1 MQKSKQILSI
11 MTSGVVVVT
20 GGYALMRHSE
30 SNQFRRSEKISSNE
44 AKSDQN
50 ERTQSVNET
59 SHLSINPQ
67 KTNEKAN
74 MKINSREL
82 KDASSTSINLS
93 QLNSIESSNDL
104 NATESVEDP
113 TTLSSLK
120 SSDKSL
126 KTSDDSL
133 AQSMKLE
140 KTLEKKRS
148 ERSIEPNLV
157 QSAVSAKGESLVQPE
172 LPEATVS
179 AKGESLVQPELP
191 EAIVTEKGKSLVQPE
206 LPEYTQPIS
215 DKGESVV
222 RPELLEYTQ
231 PISVK
236 GESLIRPELSEAI
249 VTEKGESLVQ
259 PELPEAIVTAKG
271 ESLVQPELPEAIVAE
286 KGESLVQPEL
296 LEAIVSAKSESLVQ
310 PDLPEYTQSIS
321 IKGESLVQPELPE
334 AAVSAKGESLVQ
346 PELPEATVSAKG
358 ESLVQPK
365 LPEYTQ
371 PISTKGESLVQPE
384 LPEATVTEK
393 GESLVQ
399 PELPIATVTAKGES
413 LVQPELQEAIV
424 TEKGESLVQPELLE
438 AIVTEKGES
447 LVQPENEELIV
458 YEKGESLVQ
467 SELPEAIVIE
477 KGESLVQPNLPEY
490 AQPISIKG
498 ESLVQ
503 PELPEFT
510 LIKTI
515 KTKTETIR
523 PPYVR
528 MPDMKLLEGDTRESF
543 PGVEGKVEKEVEEY
557 TSLDDKVYLTK
568 VLSEKRTDPIV
579 RVVRYGTMK
588 AGEQPGKVGVN
599 DAYEHFPNAD
609 FAEMNTDVK
618 LTAEEIRALSKE
630 EIYSR
635 AKGQYSNT
643 INEVGKPGF
652 YTVRIAPVAD
662 KVIDGLN
669 AGTYLDHNLLGEEM
683 LRLVN
688 EERVKIGRQPLK
700 WSNALYNFSKIRS
713 AELAGN
719 GHIRFFNEKNEAMPH
734 TRDATGKKWYTVFA
748 DTKYAND
755 TAGENTAGHAIS
767 RNVYSMFSEKFI
779 AEELFEQWKNSR
791 GHYENMISEDYK
803 YFGFSVQFSKFW
815 RFDKDKIDYFFK
827 GAQGVQLF
835 GGDSFKD

>member
-1 MQKSKQILSI
+1 MQKSKQLLSI

-50 ERTQSVNET
+50 ERSQSVNET
-59 SHLSINPQ
+59 SHLSINPRE
-67 KTNEKAN
+67 TNEKTN
-74 MKINSREL
+74 KKTKSHEL

-104 NATESVEDP
+104 NATESVEDQTTLQSL
-113 TTLSSLK
+113 TTLSNLK
-120 SSDKSL
+120 NDKSL

-133 AQSMKLE
+133 SQSTKSE
-140 KTLEKKRS
+140 KTLEKKKS
-148 ERSIEPNLV
+148 ERLIEPNLV

-172 LPEATVS
+172 LPEATVTE
-179 AKGESLVQPELP
+179 KGESLVQLELP
-191 EAIVTEKGKSLVQPE
+191 EAT
-206 LPEYTQPIS
+206 
-215 DKGESVV
+215 
-222 RPELLEYTQ
+222 
-231 PISVK
+231 
-236 GESLIRPELSEAI
+236 

-259 PELPEAIVTAKG
+259 PELSEAIVT
-271 ESLVQPELPEAIVAE
+271 E
-286 KGESLVQPEL
+286 
-296 LEAIVSAKSESLVQ
+296 
-310 PDLPEYTQSIS
+310 
-321 IKGESLVQPELPE
+321 
-334 AAVSAKGESLVQ
+334 
-346 PELPEATVSAKG
+346 
-358 ESLVQPK
+358 
-365 LPEYTQ
+365 
-371 PISTKGESLVQPE
+371 KGESLVQPE

-399 PELPIATVTAKGES
+399 PELPEATVSAKGES
-413 LVQPELQEAIV
+413 LVQPELSEAIVSAKGESLVQPELPRYTQSISAKGESLVQPELPEYTQPISAKGESLVQPELPEYTQPISTKGESLVQTENEELIVYEKGESLVQPELPEAIV
-424 TEKGESLVQPELLE
+424 TEKGESLVQPELPKY
-438 AIVTEKGES
+438 T
-447 LVQPENEELIV
+447 QPISI
-458 YEKGESLVQ
+458 KGESLVQ
-467 SELPEAIVIE
+467 SELPE
-477 KGESLVQPNLPEY
+477 
-490 AQPISIKG
+490 
-498 ESLVQ
+498 
-503 PELPEFT
+503 FT

-515 KTKTETIR
+515 KAKTETIR

-528 MPDMKLLEGDTRESF
+528 MPDMKLPEGETRESF

-557 TSLDDKVYLTK
+557 TSLDGKVYLTK

-609 FAEMNTDVK
+609 FAEMNTDVR
-618 LTAEEIRALSKE
+618 LSAEEIRALSKE

-662 KVIDGLN
+662 KTIDGLN
-669 AGTYLDHNLLGEEM
+669 SGTYLDHNLLSEEM

-688 EERVKIGRQPLK
+688 EERVRIGRQPLK
-700 WSNALYNFSKIRS
+700 WSNALYNFAKVRS
-713 AELAGN
+713 TELANN
-719 GHIRFFNEKNEAMPH
+719 GHIRFFNEKNESMPH
-734 TRDATGKKWYTVFA
+734 TRDATGKKWYTILA

-755 TAGENTAGHAIS
+755 TAGENTAGYAMS

-791 GHYENMISEDYK
+791 GHYENMISEEYK

-815 RFDKDKIDYFFK
+815 RSDKDKIDYFFK

>member
-11 MTSGVVVVT
+11 MTSSVVVVT
-20 GGYALMRHSE
+20 SGYALMKYNK

-44 AKSDQN
+44 AKSDQD
-50 ERTQSVNET
+50 ERSQSANET

-67 KTNEKAN
+67 ETNEKT
-74 MKINSREL
+74 KSHGL

-104 NATESVEDP
+104 NATELVEDP

-120 SSDKSL
+120 NDKSL

-133 AQSMKLE
+133 AQSAKLE
-140 KTLEKKRS
+140 KTLEKKKS
-148 ERSIEPNLV
+148 ERSIESNLV

-172 LPEATVS
+172 LLEAV
-179 AKGESLVQPELP
+179 
-191 EAIVTEKGKSLVQPE
+191 VTEKGKSLVQPE

-215 DKGESVV
+215 A
-222 RPELLEYTQ
+222 
-231 PISVK
+231 K
-236 GESLIRPELSEAI
+236 GESLVQPELPEAI

-259 PELPEAIVTAKG
+259 PELPEAIVTEKGESLVQPELPEAIVTEKG

-296 LEAIVSAKSESLVQ
+296 
-310 PDLPEYTQSIS
+310 PEYTQPI
-321 IKGESLVQPELPE
+321 
-334 AAVSAKGESLVQ
+334 SAKGESLVQ
-346 PELPEATVSAKG
+346 SENEELIV
-358 ESLVQPK
+358 
-365 LPEYTQ
+365 Y
-371 PISTKGESLVQPE
+371 
-384 LPEATVTEK
+384 EK

-399 PELPIATVTAKGES
+399 PGLP
-413 LVQPELQEAIV
+413 EAIV
-424 TEKGESLVQPELLE
+424 TEKGESLVQPEL
-438 AIVTEKGES
+438 
-447 LVQPENEELIV
+447 
-458 YEKGESLVQ
+458 
-467 SELPEAIVIE
+467 
-477 KGESLVQPNLPEY
+477 PEY
-490 AQPISIKG
+490 TQPISIKG

-503 PELPEFT
+503 PELSEFT

-515 KTKTETIR
+515 KAKTETIR

-528 MPDMKLLEGDTRESF
+528 MPDMKLPEGETRESF

-557 TSLDDKVYLTK
+557 TSLDGKVYLTK

-609 FAEMNTDVK
+609 FAEMNTDVR

-662 KVIDGLN
+662 KTIDGLN
-669 AGTYLDHNLLGEEM
+669 SGTYLDHNLLSEEM

-688 EERVKIGRQPLK
+688 EERVRIGRRPLK
-700 WSNALYNFSKIRS
+700 WSNALYNFAKVRS
-713 AELAGN
+713 TELANN
-719 GHIRFFNEKNEAMPH
+719 GHIRFFNEKNESMPH
-734 TRDATGKKWYTVFA
+734 TRDATGKKWYTILA

-755 TAGENTAGHAIS
+755 TAGENTAGYAMS

-791 GHYENMISEDYK
+791 GHYENMISEEYK

-815 RFDKDKIDYFFK
+815 RSDKDKIDYFFK

>member
-44 AKSDQN
+44 VRSDQD
-50 ERTQSVNET
+50 ERSQSANET

-67 KTNEKAN
+67 KTNEKTN
-74 MKINSREL
+74 KKISSREL

-93 QLNSIESSNDL
+93 QLDLIESSNDL
-104 NATESVEDP
+104 NATELVEDP

-120 SSDKSL
+120 NDKSL

-133 AQSMKLE
+133 AQSAKLE
-140 KTLEKKRS
+140 KTLEKKKS
-148 ERSIEPNLV
+148 ERSIEPKLNQSVASAKGESLV
-157 QSAVSAKGESLVQPE
+157 QPELPEAIVTEKGESLVQHELPEATVTEKGESLVQPELPEATVSAKGESLVQPE

-191 EAIVTEKGKSLVQPE
+191 EATF
-206 LPEYTQPIS
+206 
-215 DKGESVV
+215 
-222 RPELLEYTQ
+222 
-231 PISVK
+231 
-236 GESLIRPELSEAI
+236 
-249 VTEKGESLVQ
+249 
-259 PELPEAIVTAKG
+259 
-271 ESLVQPELPEAIVAE
+271 AE
-286 KGESLVQPEL
+286 
-296 LEAIVSAKSESLVQ
+296 
-310 PDLPEYTQSIS
+310 
-321 IKGESLVQPELPE
+321 
-334 AAVSAKGESLVQ
+334 KGESLVQ

-358 ESLVQPK
+358 ESLVQP
-365 LPEYTQ
+365 
-371 PISTKGESLVQPE
+371 E
-384 LPEATVTEK
+384 LPKAIVTEK

-399 PELPIATVTAKGES
+399 PELPEYTQPISAKGES
-413 LVQPELQEAIV
+413 LVQPELPEYTRPISTKGESLVQSENEELIVYEKGESLVQPGLPEAIV
-424 TEKGESLVQPELLE
+424 TEKGESLVQPEL
-438 AIVTEKGES
+438 
-447 LVQPENEELIV
+447 
-458 YEKGESLVQ
+458 
-467 SELPEAIVIE
+467 
-477 KGESLVQPNLPEY
+477 PEY
-490 AQPISIKG
+490 TQPISIKD

-515 KTKTETIR
+515 KAKTETIR

-528 MPDMKLLEGDTRESF
+528 MPDMKLPEGETRESF

-557 TSLDDKVYLTK
+557 TSLDGKVYLTK

-609 FAEMNTDVK
+609 FAEMNTDVR

-662 KVIDGLN
+662 KTIDGLN
-669 AGTYLDHNLLGEEM
+669 SGTYLDHNLLSEEM

-688 EERVKIGRQPLK
+688 EERVRIGRQPLK
-700 WSNALYNFSKIRS
+700 WSNALYNFAKVRS
-713 AELAGN
+713 TELANN
-719 GHIRFFNEKNEAMPH
+719 GHIRFFNEKNESMPH
-734 TRDATGKKWYTVFA
+734 TRDATGKKWYTILA

-755 TAGENTAGHAIS
+755 TAGENTAGYAMS

-791 GHYENMISEDYK
+791 GHYENMISEEYK

-815 RFDKDKIDYFFK
+815 RSDKDKIDYFFK

>member
-1 MQKSKQILSI
+1 MQKSKQLLSI

-30 SNQFRRSEKISSNE
+30 SNQFRRSEKIPSNE

-50 ERTQSVNET
+50 ERSQSVNET

-67 KTNEKAN
+67 KTNEKTN
-74 MKINSREL
+74 TKINSREL

-113 TTLSSLK
+113 TMFSSFK
-120 SSDKSL
+120 SRKSL
-126 KTSDDSL
+126 KTLDDSL
-133 AQSMKLE
+133 AQSTKFE
-140 KTLEKKRS
+140 KTLEKKKI
-148 ERSIEPNLV
+148 ERLIEPNLV
-157 QSAVSAKGESLVQPE
+157 QSAVSAKGESLVQPELPEAIVTEKGESLVQPE

-206 LPEYTQPIS
+206 LPE
-215 DKGESVV
+215 
-222 RPELLEYTQ
+222 
-231 PISVK
+231 
-236 GESLIRPELSEAI
+236 AI
-249 VTEKGESLVQ
+249 VTE
-259 PELPEAIVTAKG
+259 
-271 ESLVQPELPEAIVAE
+271 
-286 KGESLVQPEL
+286 
-296 LEAIVSAKSESLVQ
+296 
-310 PDLPEYTQSIS
+310 
-321 IKGESLVQPELPE
+321 
-334 AAVSAKGESLVQ
+334 KGESLVQ

-358 ESLVQPK
+358 ESLVQPE

-371 PISTKGESLVQPE
+371 PISAKGESLVRSELPEYTQPISAKGESLVQPE
-384 LPEATVTEK
+384 LPEYT
-393 GESLVQ
+393 Q
-399 PELPIATVTAKGES
+399 PIST
-413 LVQPELQEAIV
+413 
-424 TEKGESLVQPELLE
+424 
-438 AIVTEKGES
+438 KGES

-467 SELPEAIVIE
+467 PELPEAIVTE
-477 KGESLVQPNLPEY
+477 KGESLVQPELPEY
-490 AQPISIKG
+490 TQPISIKG

-503 PELPEFT
+503 SELPEFT

-557 TSLDDKVYLTK
+557 TSLDGKVYLTK

-588 AGEQPGKVGVN
+588 TGDQPGKVGVN

-609 FAEMNTDVK
+609 FAEMNTDVR

-662 KVIDGLN
+662 KTIDGLN
-669 AGTYLDHNLLGEEM
+669 SGTYLDHNLLSEEM

-688 EERVKIGRQPLK
+688 EERVRIGRRPLK
-700 WSNALYNFSKIRS
+700 WSNALYNFAKVRS
-713 AELAGN
+713 TELANN
-719 GHIRFFNEKNEAMPH
+719 GHIRFFNEKNESMPH
-734 TRDATGKKWYTVFA
+734 TRDATGKKWYTILA

-755 TAGENTAGHAIS
+755 TAGENTAGYAMS

-791 GHYENMISEDYK
+791 GHYENMISEEYK

-815 RFDKDKIDYFFK
+815 RSDKDKIDYFFK

>member
-11 MTSGVVVVT
+11 MTSGAVVVT

-44 AKSDQN
+44 VRSDQD
-50 ERTQSVNET
+50 ERSQSANET

-67 KTNEKAN
+67 KTNEKTN
-74 MKINSREL
+74 KKISSREL

-93 QLNSIESSNDL
+93 QLDLIESSNDL
-104 NATESVEDP
+104 NATELVEDP

-120 SSDKSL
+120 NDESL

-133 AQSMKLE
+133 AQSAKLE
-140 KTLEKKRS
+140 KTLEKKKS
-148 ERSIEPNLV
+148 ERSIEPKLN
-157 QSAVSAKGESLVQPE
+157 QSVA
-172 LPEATVS
+172 S

-206 LPEYTQPIS
+206 LPE
-215 DKGESVV
+215 
-222 RPELLEYTQ
+222 
-231 PISVK
+231 
-236 GESLIRPELSEAI
+236 AI

-259 PELPEAIVTAKG
+259 PELPEYTQPISAKGESLVQPELPKAAVAEKGESLVQPELPEATVTAKGESLVQPELPEATVTAKG
-271 ESLVQPELPEAIVAE
+271 ESLVQPELPEAIVSE
-286 KGESLVQPEL
+286 KG
-296 LEAIVSAKSESLVQ
+296 ESLVQ
-310 PDLPEYTQSIS
+310 PDLPEYTQPIS
-321 IKGESLVQPELPE
+321 IKGEILVQPELPE

-346 PELPEATVSAKG
+346 PELPEAIVTEKGESLVQPELPEYTQPISAKG
-358 ESLVQPK
+358 ESLVQSE

-371 PISTKGESLVQPE
+371 PISTKGESLVQ
-384 LPEATVTEK
+384 
-393 GESLVQ
+393 S
-399 PELPIATVTAKGES
+399 
-413 LVQPELQEAIV
+413 
-424 TEKGESLVQPELLE
+424 
-438 AIVTEKGES
+438 
-447 LVQPENEELIV
+447 ENEELIV

-467 SELPEAIVIE
+467 PELPEAIVIE
-477 KGESLVQPNLPEY
+477 KGESLVQPDLPEY
-490 AQPISIKG
+490 TQPISIKG

-503 PELPEFT
+503 SELPEFT

-528 MPDMKLLEGDTRESF
+528 MPDMKLPEGETRESF

-557 TSLDDKVYLTK
+557 TSLDGKVYLTK

-588 AGEQPGKVGVN
+588 AEEQPGKVGVN

-609 FAEMNTDVK
+609 FAEMNTDVR

-662 KVIDGLN
+662 KTIDGLN
-669 AGTYLDHNLLGEEM
+669 SGTYLDHNLLSEEM

-688 EERVKIGRQPLK
+688 EERVRIGRQPLK
-700 WSNALYNFSKIRS
+700 WSNALYSFAKVRS
-713 AELAGN
+713 TELANN
-719 GHIRFFNEKNEAMPH
+719 GHIRFFNEKNESMPH
-734 TRDATGKKWYTVFA
+734 TRDATGKKWYTILA

-755 TAGENTAGHAIS
+755 TAGENTAGYAMS

-791 GHYENMISEDYK
+791 GHYENMISEEYK

-815 RFDKDKIDYFFK
+815 RSDKDKIDYFFK

>member
-1 MQKSKQILSI
+1 MQKSKQLLSI

-30 SNQFRRSEKISSNE
+30 SNQFRRSEKIPSNE

-50 ERTQSVNET
+50 ERSQSVNET
-59 SHLSINPQ
+59 SHLLINPQ
-67 KTNEKAN
+67 ETNEK
-74 MKINSREL
+74 INKKTKSHEL

-104 NATESVEDP
+104 NATESVEDQTTLQSL
-113 TTLSSLK
+113 TTLSNLK
-120 SSDKSL
+120 NDKSL

-133 AQSMKLE
+133 SQSTKSE
-140 KTLEKKRS
+140 KTLEKKKS
-148 ERSIEPNLV
+148 ERLIEPNLV

-172 LPEATVS
+172 LPEAIVTEKGESLIQPELPESIVTE
-179 AKGESLVQPELP
+179 KGESLVQHELP
-191 EAIVTEKGKSLVQPE
+191 
-206 LPEYTQPIS
+206 
-215 DKGESVV
+215 
-222 RPELLEYTQ
+222 
-231 PISVK
+231 
-236 GESLIRPELSEAI
+236 EAI

-259 PELPEAIVTAKG
+259 PELPEAIVTEKG
-271 ESLVQPELPEAIVAE
+271 ESLIQPELPESIVTE
-286 KGESLVQPEL
+286 KGESL
-296 LEAIVSAKSESLVQ
+296 I
-310 PDLPEYTQSIS
+310 
-321 IKGESLVQPELPE
+321 QPELPE
-334 AAVSAKGESLVQ
+334 S
-346 PELPEATVSAKG
+346 
-358 ESLVQPK
+358 
-365 LPEYTQ
+365 
-371 PISTKGESLVQPE
+371 I
-384 LPEATVTEK
+384 VTEK

-399 PELPIATVTAKGES
+399 PELP
-413 LVQPELQEAIV
+413 EAIV
-424 TEKGESLVQPELLE
+424 TEKGESLVQPELPRYTQSISEKGESLVQPELPE
-438 AIVTEKGES
+438 AIVTEKGESLIQPEFPEATVSAKGESLVQPELPEYTQPISAKGESLVQPELPEYTQPISAKGES

-467 SELPEAIVIE
+467 PELPEAIVTE
-477 KGESLVQPNLPEY
+477 
-490 AQPISIKG
+490 KG

-503 PELPEFT
+503 PELPEYTQPISAKGESLVQPSLPEFT
-510 LIKTI
+510 LIRTV
-515 KTKTETIR
+515 KTKTEKIR

-528 MPDMKLLEGDTRESF
+528 MPDMKLPEGETRDSF
-543 PGVEGKVEKEVEEY
+543 AGVEGTIEKEVEEY
-557 TSLDDKVYLTK
+557 TSLDGKVYLTK
-568 VLSEKRTDPIV
+568 VLSEKRIDPIV
-579 RVVRYGTMK
+579 RVERYGTMK

-609 FAEMNTDVK
+609 FAEMNTGVK

-662 KVIDGLN
+662 KAIDGLN
-669 AGTYLDHNLLGEEM
+669 SGTYLDHNLLSEEM

-688 EERVKIGRQPLK
+688 EERVRIGRQPLK
-700 WSNALYNFSKIRS
+700 WSNALYNFAKVRS
-713 AELAGN
+713 TELANN
-719 GHIRFFNEKNEAMPH
+719 GHIRFFNEKNESMPH
-734 TRDATGKKWYTVFA
+734 TRDATGKKWYTILV

-755 TAGENTAGHAIS
+755 TAGENTAGYAMS

-791 GHYENMISEDYK
+791 GHYENMISEEYK

-815 RFDKDKIDYFFK
+815 RSDKDKIDYFFK

>member
-20 GGYALMRHSE
+20 SGYALMKYNK

-44 AKSDQN
+44 VRSDQD
-50 ERTQSVNET
+50 ERSQSANET

-67 KTNEKAN
+67 ETNEKTN
-74 MKINSREL
+74 KKTKSHEL

-93 QLNSIESSNDL
+93 QLNSIESLNDL
-104 NATESVEDP
+104 NATESVEDL
-113 TTLSSLK
+113 TSFSSLK
-120 SSDKSL
+120 NGKSL

-133 AQSMKLE
+133 AQSAKLE
-140 KTLEKKRS
+140 KTLEKKKS
-148 ERSIEPNLV
+148 ERSIESNLV
-157 QSAVSAKGESLVQPE
+157 QLEVSAKGESLVQPELLEAIVTEKGESLVQPE

-179 AKGESLVQPELP
+179 DKGESLIRPELP
-191 EAIVTEKGKSLVQPE
+191 EAIVTEKGESLVQPE
-206 LPEYTQPIS
+206 LP
-215 DKGESVV
+215 
-222 RPELLEYTQ
+222 EYTQ

-259 PELPEAIVTAKG
+259 L
-271 ESLVQPELPEAIVAE
+271 
-286 KGESLVQPEL
+286 
-296 LEAIVSAKSESLVQ
+296 
-310 PDLPEYTQSIS
+310 
-321 IKGESLVQPELPE
+321 
-334 AAVSAKGESLVQ
+334 
-346 PELPEATVSAKG
+346 ELPEATVSAKG
-358 ESLVQPK
+358 ESLVQPE

-371 PISTKGESLVQPE
+371 PISAKGESLVRSELPEYTQPISAKGESLVQPE
-384 LPEATVTEK
+384 LPEYTQPISAK

-399 PELPIATVTAKGES
+399 PELPEYTRPISTKGES
-413 LVQPELQEAIV
+413 LVQ
-424 TEKGESLVQPELLE
+424 S
-438 AIVTEKGES
+438 
-447 LVQPENEELIV
+447 ENEELIV

-467 SELPEAIVIE
+467 PELPEAIVTE
-477 KGESLVQPNLPEY
+477 KGESLVQPEIPKY
-490 AQPISIKG
+490 TQPISIKG
-498 ESLVQ
+498 ESLVRS
-503 PELPEFT
+503 ELPEFT

-515 KTKTETIR
+515 KAKTETIR

-528 MPDMKLLEGDTRESF
+528 MPDMKLPEGETRESF

-557 TSLDDKVYLTK
+557 TSLDGKVYLTK

-609 FAEMNTDVK
+609 FAEMNTDVR

-662 KVIDGLN
+662 KTIDGLN
-669 AGTYLDHNLLGEEM
+669 SGTYLDHNLLSEEM

-688 EERVKIGRQPLK
+688 EERVRIGRQPLK
-700 WSNALYNFSKIRS
+700 WSNALYSFAKVRS
-713 AELAGN
+713 TELANN
-719 GHIRFFNEKNEAMPH
+719 GHIRFFNDKNESMPH
-734 TRDATGKKWYTVFA
+734 TRDATGKKWYTILA

-755 TAGENTAGHAIS
+755 TAGENTAGYAMS

-791 GHYENMISEDYK
+791 GHYENMISEEYK

-815 RFDKDKIDYFFK
+815 RSDKDKIDYFFK

>member
-44 AKSDQN
+44 VRSDQD
-50 ERTQSVNET
+50 ERSQSANET

-67 KTNEKAN
+67 KTNEKTN
-74 MKINSREL
+74 KKISSREL

-93 QLNSIESSNDL
+93 QLDLIESSNDL
-104 NATESVEDP
+104 NATELVEDP

-120 SSDKSL
+120 NDKSL

-133 AQSMKLE
+133 AQFTKFE
-140 KTLEKKRS
+140 KTFEKKKS
-148 ERSIEPNLV
+148 ERSIEPKLN
-157 QSAVSAKGESLVQPE
+157 QSV
-172 LPEATVS
+172 VS

-206 LPEYTQPIS
+206 LPE
-215 DKGESVV
+215 
-222 RPELLEYTQ
+222 
-231 PISVK
+231 
-236 GESLIRPELSEAI
+236 
-249 VTEKGESLVQ
+249 
-259 PELPEAIVTAKG
+259 
-271 ESLVQPELPEAIVAE
+271 
-286 KGESLVQPEL
+286 
-296 LEAIVSAKSESLVQ
+296 
-310 PDLPEYTQSIS
+310 
-321 IKGESLVQPELPE
+321 
-334 AAVSAKGESLVQ
+334 
-346 PELPEATVSAKG
+346 
-358 ESLVQPK
+358 
-365 LPEYTQ
+365 
-371 PISTKGESLVQPE
+371 
-384 LPEATVTEK
+384 
-393 GESLVQ
+393 
-399 PELPIATVTAKGES
+399 
-413 LVQPELQEAIV
+413 AIV

-447 LVQPENEELIV
+447 LVQPELPEYTQPISAKGESLVQPELPEYTQPISAKGESLVQPELPKAAVAEKGESLVQPELPEATVTAKGESLVQPELPEATVTAKGESLVQPELPEAIVSEKGESLVQPDLPEYTQPISIKGEILVQPELPEAAVSAKGESLVQPELPEAIVTEKGESLVQPELPEYTQPISAKGESLVQSELPEYTQPISTKGESLVQSENEELIV

-467 SELPEAIVIE
+467 PELPEAIVIE
-477 KGESLVQPNLPEY
+477 KGESLVQPDLPEY
-490 AQPISIKG
+490 TQPISIKG

-503 PELPEFT
+503 SELPEFT

-528 MPDMKLLEGDTRESF
+528 MPDMKLPEGETRESF

-557 TSLDDKVYLTK
+557 TSLDGKVYLTK

-588 AGEQPGKVGVN
+588 AEEQPGKVGVN

-609 FAEMNTDVK
+609 FAEMNTDVR

-662 KVIDGLN
+662 KTIDGLN
-669 AGTYLDHNLLGEEM
+669 SGTYLDHNLLSEEM

-688 EERVKIGRQPLK
+688 EERVRIGRQPLK
-700 WSNALYNFSKIRS
+700 WSNALYSFAKVRS
-713 AELAGN
+713 TELANN
-719 GHIRFFNEKNEAMPH
+719 GHIRFFNEKNESMPH
-734 TRDATGKKWYTVFA
+734 TRDATGKKWYTILA

-755 TAGENTAGHAIS
+755 TAGENTAGYAMS

-791 GHYENMISEDYK
+791 GHYENMISEEYK

-815 RFDKDKIDYFFK
+815 RSDKDKIDYFFK

>member
-11 MTSGVVVVT
+11 MTSSVVVVT
-20 GGYALMRHSE
+20 SGYALMKYNK

-50 ERTQSVNET
+50 ERSQSVNET

-67 KTNEKAN
+67 KTNEKTN
-74 MKINSREL
+74 TKINSREI

-104 NATESVEDP
+104 NATESVEDL
-113 TTLSSLK
+113 TTFSSLK
-120 SSDKSL
+120 SRKSL
-126 KTSDDSL
+126 KTLDDSL
-133 AQSMKLE
+133 VQSTKFE
-140 KTLEKKRS
+140 KTLEKKKI
-148 ERSIEPNLV
+148 ERLIEPNLV
-157 QSAVSAKGESLVQPE
+157 QSAVAE
-172 LPEATVS
+172 
-179 AKGESLVQPELP
+179 KGESLVQPELP
-191 EAIVTEKGKSLVQPE
+191 EAIVTEKGESLIQPELLEATVSAKGESLVQPE

-215 DKGESVV
+215 AKGESLVQ
-222 RPELLEYTQ
+222 PELPEYTQ
-231 PISVK
+231 PISAK
-236 GESLIRPELSEAI
+236 GESLVQPELLEDMVTEKGESLVQPELPEYTQPISAKGESLVQPELPEYTQPISTKGESLVQSENEELI
-249 VTEKGESLVQ
+249 VYEKGESLVQ
-259 PELPEAIVTAKG
+259 PELPEAIVT
-271 ESLVQPELPEAIVAE
+271 E
-286 KGESLVQPEL
+286 KGESLVQPE
-296 LEAIVSAKSESLVQ
+296 I
-310 PDLPEYTQSIS
+310 PRYT
-321 IKGESLVQPELPE
+321 
-334 AAVSAKGESLVQ
+334 
-346 PELPEATVSAKG
+346 
-358 ESLVQPK
+358 
-365 LPEYTQ
+365 
-371 PISTKGESLVQPE
+371 
-384 LPEATVTEK
+384 
-393 GESLVQ
+393 
-399 PELPIATVTAKGES
+399 
-413 LVQPELQEAIV
+413 
-424 TEKGESLVQPELLE
+424 
-438 AIVTEKGES
+438 
-447 LVQPENEELIV
+447 
-458 YEKGESLVQ
+458 
-467 SELPEAIVIE
+467 
-477 KGESLVQPNLPEY
+477 
-490 AQPISIKG
+490 QPISIKG

-503 PELPEFT
+503 SELPEFT

-528 MPDMKLLEGDTRESF
+528 MPDMKLPEGETRESF

-557 TSLDDKVYLTK
+557 TSLDGKVYLTK

-588 AGEQPGKVGVN
+588 SGEQPGKVGVN

-609 FAEMNTDVK
+609 FAEMNTDVR
-618 LTAEEIRALSKE
+618 LSAEEIRALSKE

-662 KVIDGLN
+662 KTIDGLN
-669 AGTYLDHNLLGEEM
+669 SGTYLDHNLLSEEM

-688 EERVKIGRQPLK
+688 EERVRIGRRPLK
-700 WSNALYNFSKIRS
+700 WSNALYNFAKVRS
-713 AELAGN
+713 TELANN
-719 GHIRFFNEKNEAMPH
+719 GHIRFFNEKNESMPH
-734 TRDATGKKWYTVFA
+734 TRDATGKKWYTILA

-755 TAGENTAGHAIS
+755 TAGENTAGHAMS

-791 GHYENMISEDYK
+791 GHYENMISEEYK

-815 RFDKDKIDYFFK
+815 RSDKDKIDYFFK

>member
-11 MTSGVVVVT
+11 MTSSVVVVT

-50 ERTQSVNET
+50 ERSQSVNET

-67 KTNEKAN
+67 ETNEKTN
-74 MKINSREL
+74 KKTKSHEL

-113 TTLSSLK
+113 TMFSSLK
-120 SSDKSL
+120 SRKSL
-126 KTSDDSL
+126 KTLDDSL
-133 AQSMKLE
+133 AQSTKFE
-140 KTLEKKRS
+140 KTLEKKKI
-148 ERSIEPNLV
+148 ERLIEPNLV
-157 QSAVSAKGESLVQPE
+157 QSAVSAKGESLVQPELPEAIVTEKGESLVQPE

-206 LPEYTQPIS
+206 LPEYTQSIS
-215 DKGESVV
+215 D
-222 RPELLEYTQ
+222 
-231 PISVK
+231 K
-236 GESLIRPELSEAI
+236 GESLIRPELPEAI

-259 PELPEAIVTAKG
+259 PELPEAIVI
-271 ESLVQPELPEAIVAE
+271 E
-286 KGESLVQPEL
+286 
-296 LEAIVSAKSESLVQ
+296 
-310 PDLPEYTQSIS
+310 
-321 IKGESLVQPELPE
+321 
-334 AAVSAKGESLVQ
+334 KGESLVQ

-358 ESLVQPK
+358 ESLVQPE

-371 PISTKGESLVQPE
+371 PISVKGESLVQPELSEAAVSAKGESLVQPE
-384 LPEATVTEK
+384 LP
-393 GESLVQ
+393 
-399 PELPIATVTAKGES
+399 
-413 LVQPELQEAIV
+413 EAIV
-424 TEKGESLVQPELLE
+424 TEKGESLVQPELPEYTQPISAKGESLVRSE
-438 AIVTEKGES
+438 LPEYTQPISAKGESLVQPELPEYTQPISTKGES

-467 SELPEAIVIE
+467 PELPEAIVTE
-477 KGESLVQPNLPEY
+477 KGESLVQPELPEY
-490 AQPISIKG
+490 TQPISIKG

-503 PELPEFT
+503 SELPEFT

-528 MPDMKLLEGDTRESF
+528 MPDMKLPEGETRESF

-557 TSLDDKVYLTK
+557 TSLDGKVYLTK

-588 AGEQPGKVGVN
+588 TGDQPGKVGVN

-609 FAEMNTDVK
+609 FAEMNADVR

-662 KVIDGLN
+662 KTIDGLN
-669 AGTYLDHNLLGEEM
+669 IGTYLDHNLLSEEM

-688 EERVKIGRQPLK
+688 EERVRIGRQPLK
-700 WSNALYNFSKIRS
+700 WSNALYNFAKVRS
-713 AELAGN
+713 TELANN
-719 GHIRFFNEKNEAMPH
+719 GHIRFFNEKNESMPH
-734 TRDATGKKWYTVFA
+734 TRDATGKKWYTILA

-755 TAGENTAGHAIS
+755 TAGENTAGYAMS

-791 GHYENMISEDYK
+791 GHYENMISEEYK

-815 RFDKDKIDYFFK
+815 RSDKDKIDYFFK

>member
-11 MTSGVVVVT
+11 MTSSVVVVT
-20 GGYALMRHSE
+20 SGYALMKYNK

-50 ERTQSVNET
+50 ERSQSVNET

-67 KTNEKAN
+67 ETNEKTN
-74 MKINSREL
+74 KKTKSHEL

-104 NATESVEDP
+104 NATESVEDQTTLQSL
-113 TTLSSLK
+113 TTLSNLK
-120 SSDKSL
+120 NDKSL

-133 AQSMKLE
+133 SQSTKSE
-140 KTLEKKRS
+140 KTLEKKKS
-148 ERSIEPNLV
+148 ERLIEPNLV
-157 QSAVSAKGESLVQPE
+157 QSAVSAKGESLVQPELSEATVTEKGESLVQPE

-179 AKGESLVQPELP
+179 AKGESLVQPEL
-191 EAIVTEKGKSLVQPE
+191 
-206 LPEYTQPIS
+206 
-215 DKGESVV
+215 
-222 RPELLEYTQ
+222 
-231 PISVK
+231 
-236 GESLIRPELSEAI
+236 SEAI

-259 PELPEAIVTAKG
+259 PELLEATVSAKGESLVQPELPEAIVTEKG

-296 LEAIVSAKSESLVQ
+296 PEATVSAKGESLVQ
-310 PDLPEYTQSIS
+310 PESPEYTQHIS
-321 IKGESLVQPELPE
+321 AKGESLVQPELPE
-334 AAVSAKGESLVQ
+334 AIVTEKGESLVQPELPEATVAEKGESLVQ

-358 ESLVQPK
+358 ESLVQPELSEAIVSAK
-365 LPEYTQ
+365 GESLVQPELPRYTQSISAKGESLVQPELPEYTQPISAKGESLVQPELPEYTQ
-371 PISTKGESLVQPE
+371 PISTKGESLVQTENEE
-384 LPEATVTEK
+384 LIVYEK

-399 PELPIATVTAKGES
+399 PELP
-413 LVQPELQEAIV
+413 EAIV
-424 TEKGESLVQPELLE
+424 TEKGESLVQPEL
-438 AIVTEKGES
+438 
-447 LVQPENEELIV
+447 
-458 YEKGESLVQ
+458 
-467 SELPEAIVIE
+467 
-477 KGESLVQPNLPEY
+477 PEY
-490 AQPISIKG
+490 TQHISIKG

-503 PELPEFT
+503 SELPEFT

-528 MPDMKLLEGDTRESF
+528 MPDMKLPEGETRESF

-557 TSLDDKVYLTK
+557 MSLDGKVYLTK

-588 AGEQPGKVGVN
+588 SGEQPGKVGVN

-609 FAEMNTDVK
+609 FAEMNTDVR
-618 LTAEEIRALSKE
+618 LSAEEIRALSKE

-662 KVIDGLN
+662 KTIDGLN
-669 AGTYLDHNLLGEEM
+669 SGTYLDHDLLSEEM

-688 EERVKIGRQPLK
+688 EERVRIGRQPLK
-700 WSNALYNFSKIRS
+700 WSNALYNFAKVRS
-713 AELAGN
+713 TELANN
-719 GHIRFFNEKNEAMPH
+719 GHIRFFNEKNESMPH
-734 TRDATGKKWYTVFA
+734 TRDATGKKWYTILA

-755 TAGENTAGHAIS
+755 TAGENTAGYAMS

-791 GHYENMISEDYK
+791 GHYENMISEEYK

-815 RFDKDKIDYFFK
+815 RSDKDKIDYFFK

>member
-11 MTSGVVVVT
+11 MTSGAVVVT

-30 SNQFRRSEKISSNE
+30 SNQFRRSEKISFNE
-44 AKSDQN
+44 VRSDQD
-50 ERTQSVNET
+50 ERSQSANET

-67 KTNEKAN
+67 ETNEKTN
-74 MKINSREL
+74 KKTKSHEL

-113 TTLSSLK
+113 TSSSLK
-120 SSDKSL
+120 NDKSL

-133 AQSMKLE
+133 EQSAKSE
-140 KTLEKKRS
+140 KTIEKTKS

-157 QSAVSAKGESLVQPE
+157 QSAVSAKGESLIQPE
-172 LPEATVS
+172 LP
-179 AKGESLVQPELP
+179 
-191 EAIVTEKGKSLVQPE
+191 
-206 LPEYTQPIS
+206 
-215 DKGESVV
+215 
-222 RPELLEYTQ
+222 
-231 PISVK
+231 
-236 GESLIRPELSEAI
+236 EAI

-259 PELPEAIVTAKG
+259 PELPEAIVTEKG
-271 ESLVQPELPEAIVAE
+271 ESLVQPELPEAIVTE

-296 LEAIVSAKSESLVQ
+296 PEATVSA
-310 PDLPEYTQSIS
+310 
-321 IKGESLVQPELPE
+321 KGESLVQPELPE

-358 ESLVQPK
+358 ESLVQPELPEYTQPISAK
-365 LPEYTQ
+365 GESLVQPELPEYTQPISAKGESLVQPELPEYTQPISAKGESLVQPELPEYTQ
-371 PISTKGESLVQPE
+371 PISTKGESLVQ
-384 LPEATVTEK
+384 
-393 GESLVQ
+393 S
-399 PELPIATVTAKGES
+399 
-413 LVQPELQEAIV
+413 
-424 TEKGESLVQPELLE
+424 
-438 AIVTEKGES
+438 
-447 LVQPENEELIV
+447 ENEELIV

-467 SELPEAIVIE
+467 PELPEAIVTE
-477 KGESLVQPNLPEY
+477 KGESLVQPEPLEY
-490 AQPISIKG
+490 TQPISIKG

-503 PELPEFT
+503 SELPEFT

-528 MPDMKLLEGDTRESF
+528 MPDMKLPEGETRESF

-557 TSLDDKVYLTK
+557 TSLDGKVYLTK

-609 FAEMNTDVK
+609 FAEMNTDVR

-662 KVIDGLN
+662 KTIDGLN
-669 AGTYLDHNLLGEEM
+669 SGTYLDHNLLSEEM

-700 WSNALYNFSKIRS
+700 WSNALYDFAKVRS
-713 AELAGN
+713 AELASN

-748 DTKYAND
+748 DTKYTND
-755 TAGENTAGHAIS
+755 TAGENTAGYAMS

-779 AEELFEQWKNSR
+779 VEELFEQWKNSR
-791 GHYENMISEDYK
+791 GHYENMISEEYK

-815 RFDKDKIDYFFK
+815 RSDKDKIDYFFK

>member
-20 GGYALMRHSE
+20 GGYALMRHGE
-30 SNQFRRSEKISSNE
+30 SNQFRRSKKIPSNE

-50 ERTQSVNET
+50 ERSQSVNET

-67 KTNEKAN
+67 KTNEKTN
-74 MKINSREL
+74 TKINSREL

-113 TTLSSLK
+113 TMFSSLK
-120 SSDKSL
+120 SRKSL

-133 AQSMKLE
+133 AQSAKLE
-140 KTLEKKRS
+140 KTLEKKKS
-148 ERSIEPNLV
+148 ERSIESNLV
-157 QSAVSAKGESLVQPE
+157 QSEVSAKGESLVQPE
-172 LPEATVS
+172 LLEAIVTEKGKSLVQPELLEATVS

-191 EAIVTEKGKSLVQPE
+191 EATVTEKGKRLVQPE

-236 GESLIRPELSEAI
+236 GESLVQPELPEAI

-259 PELPEAIVTAKG
+259 PELPEAIVTEKG
-271 ESLVQPELPEAIVAE
+271 ESLVQPELPEAIVTE
-286 KGESLVQPEL
+286 
-296 LEAIVSAKSESLVQ
+296 
-310 PDLPEYTQSIS
+310 
-321 IKGESLVQPELPE
+321 
-334 AAVSAKGESLVQ
+334 KGESLVQ

-358 ESLVQPK
+358 ESLVQP
-365 LPEYTQ
+365 
-371 PISTKGESLVQPE
+371 E
-384 LPEATVTEK
+384 LP
-393 GESLVQ
+393 
-399 PELPIATVTAKGES
+399 
-413 LVQPELQEAIV
+413 EAIV
-424 TEKGESLVQPELLE
+424 TEKGESLVQPELPE
-438 AIVTEKGES
+438 YTQPISAKGES
-447 LVQPENEELIV
+447 LVQPELPEYTRPISTKGESLVQSENEELIV

-467 SELPEAIVIE
+467 PELPEAIVTE
-477 KGESLVQPNLPEY
+477 KGESLVQPEIPKY
-490 AQPISIKG
+490 TQPISIKG
-498 ESLVQ
+498 ESLVRS
-503 PELPEFT
+503 ELPEFT

-515 KTKTETIR
+515 KAKTETIR

-528 MPDMKLLEGDTRESF
+528 MPDMKLPEGETRESF

-557 TSLDDKVYLTK
+557 TSLDGKVYLTK

-609 FAEMNTDVK
+609 FAEMNTDVR

-662 KVIDGLN
+662 KTIDGLN
-669 AGTYLDHNLLGEEM
+669 SGTYLDHNLLSEEM

-688 EERVKIGRQPLK
+688 EERVRIGRQPLK
-700 WSNALYNFSKIRS
+700 WSNALYSFAKVRS
-713 AELAGN
+713 TELANN
-719 GHIRFFNEKNEAMPH
+719 GHIRFFNDKNESMPH
-734 TRDATGKKWYTVFA
+734 TRDATGKKWYTILA

-755 TAGENTAGHAIS
+755 TAGENTAGYAMS

-791 GHYENMISEDYK
+791 GHYENMISEEYK

-815 RFDKDKIDYFFK
+815 RSDKDKIDYFFK

>member
-20 GGYALMRHSE
+20 SGYALMKYNK

-44 AKSDQN
+44 VRSDQD
-50 ERTQSVNET
+50 ERSQSANET

-67 KTNEKAN
+67 ETNEKTN
-74 MKINSREL
+74 KKTKSHEL

-104 NATESVEDP
+104 NATESVEDL
-113 TTLSSLK
+113 TTFSSLK
-120 SSDKSL
+120 SRKSL
-126 KTSDDSL
+126 KTLDDSL
-133 AQSMKLE
+133 AQSKKSE
-140 KTLEKKRS
+140 KTLEKKKS
-148 ERSIEPNLV
+148 EKSIEPNLV
-157 QSAVSAKGESLVQPE
+157 QSAVTEKGESLVQPELPEAIVTEKGESLIQPE

-215 DKGESVV
+215 DKGES
-222 RPELLEYTQ
+222 
-231 PISVK
+231 
-236 GESLIRPELSEAI
+236 LIRPELPEAI

-259 PELPEAIVTAKG
+259 PELPEAIVTEKG
-271 ESLVQPELPEAIVAE
+271 ESLVQPELPEAIVTEKGESLVQPELPEAIVTE
-286 KGESLVQPEL
+286 KGESLVQPELPEYNQLISEKGESLVQPELPEYTQPISAKGESLVQPEL
-296 LEAIVSAKSESLVQ
+296 LEAMVTE
-310 PDLPEYTQSIS
+310 
-321 IKGESLVQPELPE
+321 KGESLVQPELPE
-334 AAVSAKGESLVQ
+334 AIVTEKGESLVQPELPEVTVSAKGESLVQ
-346 PELPEATVSAKG
+346 PE
-358 ESLVQPK
+358 

-371 PISTKGESLVQPE
+371 PISTKGESLVQSENEE
-384 LPEATVTEK
+384 LIVYEK

-399 PELPIATVTAKGES
+399 PELP
-413 LVQPELQEAIV
+413 EAIV
-424 TEKGESLVQPELLE
+424 TEKGESLVQPEL
-438 AIVTEKGES
+438 
-447 LVQPENEELIV
+447 
-458 YEKGESLVQ
+458 
-467 SELPEAIVIE
+467 
-477 KGESLVQPNLPEY
+477 PEY
-490 AQPISIKG
+490 TQPISIKG

-503 PELPEFT
+503 SELPEFT

-557 TSLDDKVYLTK
+557 TSLDGKVYLTK

-588 AGEQPGKVGVN
+588 TGDQPGKVGVN

-609 FAEMNTDVK
+609 FAEMNTDVR

-662 KVIDGLN
+662 KTIDGLN
-669 AGTYLDHNLLGEEM
+669 SGTYLDHNLLSEEM

-688 EERVKIGRQPLK
+688 EERVRIGRRPLK
-700 WSNALYNFSKIRS
+700 WSNALYNFAKVRS
-713 AELAGN
+713 TELANN
-719 GHIRFFNEKNEAMPH
+719 GHIRFFNEKNESMPH
-734 TRDATGKKWYTVFA
+734 TRDATGKKWYTILA

-755 TAGENTAGHAIS
+755 TAGENTAGYAMS

-791 GHYENMISEDYK
+791 GHYENMISEEYK

-815 RFDKDKIDYFFK
+815 RSDKDKIDYFFK

>member
-44 AKSDQN
+44 VRSDQD
-50 ERTQSVNET
+50 ERSQSANET

-67 KTNEKAN
+67 KTNEKTNA
-74 MKINSREL
+74 KINSREL

-104 NATESVEDP
+104 NATELVEDL
-113 TTLSSLK
+113 TSFSSSK
-120 SSDKSL
+120 SDKSL

-133 AQSMKLE
+133 AQSTKLE
-140 KTLEKKRS
+140 KTLEKKKS
-148 ERSIEPNLV
+148 ERSIESNLV

-172 LPEATVS
+172 LPEAIVTEKGESLVQPELPEYTQPIS
-179 AKGESLVQPELP
+179 AKGESLVQPELPEYTQPISTKGESLVQSENEELIVYEKGESLVQPELP
-191 EAIVTEKGKSLVQPE
+191 EAIVTEKGESLVQPE
-206 LPEYTQPIS
+206 LPEYT
-215 DKGESVV
+215 
-222 RPELLEYTQ
+222 
-231 PISVK
+231 
-236 GESLIRPELSEAI
+236 
-249 VTEKGESLVQ
+249 
-259 PELPEAIVTAKG
+259 
-271 ESLVQPELPEAIVAE
+271 
-286 KGESLVQPEL
+286 
-296 LEAIVSAKSESLVQ
+296 
-310 PDLPEYTQSIS
+310 
-321 IKGESLVQPELPE
+321 
-334 AAVSAKGESLVQ
+334 
-346 PELPEATVSAKG
+346 
-358 ESLVQPK
+358 
-365 LPEYTQ
+365 
-371 PISTKGESLVQPE
+371 
-384 LPEATVTEK
+384 
-393 GESLVQ
+393 
-399 PELPIATVTAKGES
+399 
-413 LVQPELQEAIV
+413 
-424 TEKGESLVQPELLE
+424 
-438 AIVTEKGES
+438 
-447 LVQPENEELIV
+447 
-458 YEKGESLVQ
+458 
-467 SELPEAIVIE
+467 
-477 KGESLVQPNLPEY
+477 
-490 AQPISIKG
+490 QPISIKG

-515 KTKTETIR
+515 KAKTETIR

-528 MPDMKLLEGDTRESF
+528 MPDMKLPEGETRESF

-557 TSLDDKVYLTK
+557 TSLDGKVYLTK

-609 FAEMNTDVK
+609 FAEMNTDVR

-662 KVIDGLN
+662 KTIDGLN
-669 AGTYLDHNLLGEEM
+669 SGTYLDHNLLSEEM

-688 EERVKIGRQPLK
+688 EERVRIGRQPLK
-700 WSNALYNFSKIRS
+700 WSNALYSFAKVRS
-713 AELAGN
+713 TELANN
-719 GHIRFFNEKNEAMPH
+719 GHIRFFNEKNESMPH
-734 TRDATGKKWYTVFA
+734 TRDATGKKWYTILA

-755 TAGENTAGHAIS
+755 TAGENTAGYAMS
-767 RNVYSMFSEKFI
+767 RNVYSMFSEKLI

-791 GHYENMISEDYK
+791 GHYENMISEEYK

-815 RFDKDKIDYFFK
+815 RSDKDKIDYFFK

>member
-44 AKSDQN
+44 VRSDQD
-50 ERTQSVNET
+50 ERSQSANET

-67 KTNEKAN
+67 ETNEKTN
-74 MKINSREL
+74 KKTKSHEL

-93 QLNSIESSNDL
+93 QLNSIESLNDL
-104 NATESVEDP
+104 NATESVEDL
-113 TTLSSLK
+113 TSFSSLK
-120 SSDKSL
+120 NGKSL

-133 AQSMKLE
+133 AQSAKLE
-140 KTLEKKRS
+140 KTLEKKKS
-148 ERSIEPNLV
+148 ERSIESNLV
-157 QSAVSAKGESLVQPE
+157 QSEVSAKGESLVQPE
-172 LPEATVS
+172 LLEAIVTEKGESLVQPELLEAIATEKGESLTQPELPEYTQPIS
-179 AKGESLVQPELP
+179 AKGESLVQPELL
-191 EAIVTEKGKSLVQPE
+191 EAIVTEKGESLVQLE
-206 LPEYTQPIS
+206 LP
-215 DKGESVV
+215 
-222 RPELLEYTQ
+222 
-231 PISVK
+231 
-236 GESLIRPELSEAI
+236 EAI

-259 PELPEAIVTAKG
+259 PELPEYTQSISAKGGSLVQPELSEYTQSISTKGESLVQPELPEYTQPISAKG
-271 ESLVQPELPEAIVAE
+271 ESLVQPELPEAI
-286 KGESLVQPEL
+286 
-296 LEAIVSAKSESLVQ
+296 
-310 PDLPEYTQSIS
+310 
-321 IKGESLVQPELPE
+321 
-334 AAVSAKGESLVQ
+334 
-346 PELPEATVSAKG
+346 
-358 ESLVQPK
+358 
-365 LPEYTQ
+365 
-371 PISTKGESLVQPE
+371 
-384 LPEATVTEK
+384 VTEK

-413 LVQPELQEAIV
+413 LVQPELPDAIVSETGESLVQPELPEYTQPISAKGESLVQPELSEYSKPITAKGESLVQPELHEAIVTETGESLVQPENEELVLFEKGESLVQPELPEAIV
-424 TEKGESLVQPELLE
+424 TEKGESLVQPE
-438 AIVTEKGES
+438 IPKYT
-447 LVQPENEELIV
+447 
-458 YEKGESLVQ
+458 
-467 SELPEAIVIE
+467 
-477 KGESLVQPNLPEY
+477 
-490 AQPISIKG
+490 QPISIKG
-498 ESLVQ
+498 ESLVRS
-503 PELPEFT
+503 ELPEFT

-515 KTKTETIR
+515 KAKTETIR

-528 MPDMKLLEGDTRESF
+528 MPDMKLLEGETRESF

-557 TSLDDKVYLTK
+557 TSLDGKVYLTK

-609 FAEMNTDVK
+609 FAEMNTDVRP
-618 LTAEEIRALSKE
+618 TAEEIRALSKE

-662 KVIDGLN
+662 KTIDGLN
-669 AGTYLDHNLLGEEM
+669 SGTYLDHNLLSEEM

-688 EERVKIGRQPLK
+688 EERVRIGRRPLK
-700 WSNALYNFSKIRS
+700 WSNALYNFAKVRS
-713 AELAGN
+713 TELANN
-719 GHIRFFNEKNEAMPH
+719 GHIRFFNEKNESTPH
-734 TRDATGKKWYTVFA
+734 TRDATGKKWYTILA

-755 TAGENTAGHAIS
+755 TAGENTAGYAMS

-791 GHYENMISEDYK
+791 GHYENMISEEYK

-815 RFDKDKIDYFFK
+815 RSDKDKIDYFFK

>member
-30 SNQFRRSEKISSNE
+30 SNQFRRSEKIPSNE
-44 AKSDQN
+44 VKSDQN
-50 ERTQSVNET
+50 ERSQSANET

-67 KTNEKAN
+67 ETNEKTNEKT
-74 MKINSREL
+74 KSHQL

-93 QLNSIESSNDL
+93 QLDSIESSNDL
-104 NATESVEDP
+104 NATESVEDQTTLQSL
-113 TTLSSLK
+113 TTLSNLK
-120 SSDKSL
+120 NDKSL

-133 AQSMKLE
+133 SQSTKSE
-140 KTLEKKRS
+140 KTLEKKKS
-148 ERSIEPNLV
+148 ERLIEPNLV
-157 QSAVSAKGESLVQPE
+157 QSAVSA
-172 LPEATVS
+172 
-179 AKGESLVQPELP
+179 
-191 EAIVTEKGKSLVQPE
+191 
-206 LPEYTQPIS
+206 
-215 DKGESVV
+215 
-222 RPELLEYTQ
+222 
-231 PISVK
+231 
-236 GESLIRPELSEAI
+236 
-249 VTEKGESLVQ
+249 KGESLVQ

-271 ESLVQPELPEAIVAE
+271 ESLVQPELPEAT
-286 KGESLVQPEL
+286 
-296 LEAIVSAKSESLVQ
+296 VSAR
-310 PDLPEYTQSIS
+310 
-321 IKGESLVQPELPE
+321 GESLVQPELPE
-334 AAVSAKGESLVQ
+334 YTQSISAKGESLAQPELPKAIVTDKGESLVQ
-346 PELPEATVSAKG
+346 PKLPEYTQPVSAKG

-371 PISTKGESLVQPE
+371 PVSAKGESLVQPELPEYTQPASAKGESLVQPE
-384 LPEATVTEK
+384 LPEATVTAKGESLVQPELPEAIVTEK

-399 PELPIATVTAKGES
+399 PELP
-413 LVQPELQEAIV
+413 EAIV

-438 AIVTEKGES
+438 AIATEKGESLVQPELPEYTQPISAKGESIVQSELPEYTQPISTKGES

-467 SELPEAIVIE
+467 PELPEAIVTE

-523 PPYVR
+523 PSYVR
-528 MPDMKLLEGDTRESF
+528 MPDMKLPEGEKRESF

-557 TSLDDKVYLTK
+557 TSLDGKVYLTK

-609 FAEMNTDVK
+609 FAEMNADVK

-643 INEVGKPGF
+643 INEVSKPGF

-662 KVIDGLN
+662 KTIDGLN
-669 AGTYLDHNLLGEEM
+669 SGTYLDHNLLSEEM

-688 EERVKIGRQPLK
+688 EERVRIGRQPLK
-700 WSNALYNFSKIRS
+700 WSNALYNFAKVRS
-713 AELAGN
+713 TELANN
-719 GHIRFFNEKNEAMPH
+719 GHIRFFNEKNESMPH
-734 TRDATGKKWYTVFA
+734 TRDATGKKWYTILA

-755 TAGENTAGHAIS
+755 TAGENTAGYAMS

-791 GHYENMISEDYK
+791 GHYENMISEEYK

-815 RFDKDKIDYFFK
+815 RSDKDKIDYFFK

>member
-11 MTSGVVVVT
+11 MTSGAVVVT
-20 GGYALMRHSE
+20 GSYALVKYSE
-30 SNQFRRSEKISSNE
+30 ANQFRKAEKISSDE
-44 AKSDQN
+44 VRSDQN
-50 ERTQSVNET
+50 ERSQSASET

-67 KTNEKAN
+67 KTNDKT
-74 MKINSREL
+74 NSHQL
-82 KDASSTSINLS
+82 KDASSTSINLG
-93 QLNSIESSNDL
+93 QLDSIESSNDL
-104 NATESVEDP
+104 NATESVEDL

-120 SSDKSL
+120 NGKSL

-133 AQSMKLE
+133 AQSAKFE
-140 KTLEKKRS
+140 KTLEKKKS
-148 ERSIEPNLV
+148 ERSIEPKLNQSVVTAKGESLV
-157 QSAVSAKGESLVQPE
+157 QPELLEAIVTEKGKSLVQPELPEAIVTEKGESLVQPEIPEAAVAKKGESLVQPE

-179 AKGESLVQPELP
+179 AKGESLVQPELQ
-191 EAIVTEKGKSLVQPE
+191 EAVVTEKGESLVQPKNEE
-206 LPEYTQPIS
+206 L
-215 DKGESVV
+215 
-222 RPELLEYTQ
+222 
-231 PISVK
+231 
-236 GESLIRPELSEAI
+236 I
-249 VTEKGESLVQ
+249 VYEKGESLVQ
-259 PELPEAIVTAKG
+259 PELPEASVTSKGESLVQSELPEAIVTEKG

-296 LEAIVSAKSESLVQ
+296 PEAIVAE
-310 PDLPEYTQSIS
+310 
-321 IKGESLVQPELPE
+321 KGESLVQPE
-334 AAVSAKGESLVQ
+334 
-346 PELPEATVSAKG
+346 
-358 ESLVQPK
+358 

-371 PISTKGESLVQPE
+371 PISTKGESLVQAENEE
-384 LPEATVTEK
+384 LIVYEK
-393 GESLVQ
+393 GERLVQ
-399 PELPIATVTAKGES
+399 PELP
-413 LVQPELQEAIV
+413 EAIV
-424 TEKGESLVQPELLE
+424 TEKGESLVQPD
-438 AIVTEKGES
+438 
-447 LVQPENEELIV
+447 
-458 YEKGESLVQ
+458 
-467 SELPEAIVIE
+467 
-477 KGESLVQPNLPEY
+477 LPEY
-490 AQPISIKG
+490 TQPISAKG

-510 LIKTI
+510 LIKAIT
-515 KTKTETIR
+515 TKTETIR
-523 PPYVR
+523 PSYVR
-528 MPDMKLLEGDTRESF
+528 MPDMKLPEGEKRDSF
-543 PGVEGKVEKEVEEY
+543 PGVEGKLEKEVEEY
-557 TSLDDKVYLTK
+557 TSLDGKVYLTK

-579 RVVRYGTMK
+579 RVERYGTMK

-662 KVIDGLN
+662 KAIDGLN
-669 AGTYLDHNLLGEEM
+669 SGTYLDHNLLSEEM

-688 EERVKIGRQPLK
+688 EERVRIGRQPLK
-700 WSNALYNFSKIRS
+700 WSNALYNFAKVRS
-713 AELAGN
+713 AELASN
-719 GHIRFFNEKNEAMPH
+719 GHIRFFNDKNEAMPH
-734 TRDATGKKWYTVFA
+734 TRDAAGKKWYTVFA

-755 TAGENTAGHAIS
+755 TAGENTAGYAMS

>member
-11 MTSGVVVVT
+11 MTSGAVVVT
-20 GGYALMRHSE
+20 GSYALVKYSE
-30 SNQFRRSEKISSNE
+30 ANQFRKAEKISSNE

-50 ERTQSVNET
+50 ERSQSVNET
-59 SHLSINPQ
+59 PHLSINPQ
-67 KTNEKAN
+67 KTNEKT
-74 MKINSREL
+74 KSHEL

-104 NATESVEDP
+104 NATESVEDL
-113 TTLSSLK
+113 TTFSSLK
-120 SSDKSL
+120 NDKSL

-133 AQSMKLE
+133 AQSAKLE
-140 KTLEKKRS
+140 KTVEKKKS
-148 ERSIEPNLV
+148 EKSIEPKLT
-157 QSAVSAKGESLVQPE
+157 QPAVSAKDESLVQPELPKATVTEKGESLVQPE
-172 LPEATVS
+172 LLEAIV
-179 AKGESLVQPELP
+179 AEKGESLVQPELP
-191 EAIVTEKGKSLVQPE
+191 EAIVTEKGESLVQPK
-206 LPEYTQPIS
+206 LPEYTQPVS
-215 DKGESVV
+215 A
-222 RPELLEYTQ
+222 
-231 PISVK
+231 K
-236 GESLIRPELSEAI
+236 GESLVQSELPEAT
-249 VTEKGESLVQ
+249 VTAKGESLVQ

-271 ESLVQPELPEAIVAE
+271 ESLVQPELLEATVAE
-286 KGESLVQPEL
+286 KGESLVQPENEEL
-296 LEAIVSAKSESLVQ
+296 IV
-310 PDLPEYTQSIS
+310 Y
-321 IKGESLVQPELPE
+321 
-334 AAVSAKGESLVQ
+334 
-346 PELPEATVSAKG
+346 
-358 ESLVQPK
+358 
-365 LPEYTQ
+365 
-371 PISTKGESLVQPE
+371 
-384 LPEATVTEK
+384 EK

-399 PELPIATVTAKGES
+399 PELP
-413 LVQPELQEAIV
+413 EAIV
-424 TEKGESLVQPELLE
+424 TEKGESLVQPELSE
-438 AIVTEKGES
+438 VIVTEKGES

-467 SELPEAIVIE
+467 PELPEVIAEE
-477 KGESLVQPNLPEY
+477 KGESLVQPELPEY
-490 AQPISIKG
+490 TQPISTKG

-503 PELPEFT
+503 PELPEYTQPISTKGESLVQPENEELIVYEKGESLVQPELPEAIVTEKGESLVQPELPEYTQPISAKGESLVQSELPEFT

-523 PPYVR
+523 PSYVR
-528 MPDMKLLEGDTRESF
+528 MPDMKLLEGETRDSF

-557 TSLDDKVYLTK
+557 SSLDGKVYLTK
-568 VLSEKRTDPIV
+568 VLNEKRTDPIV
-579 RVVRYGTMK
+579 RVERYGTMK

-662 KVIDGLN
+662 KAIDGLN
-669 AGTYLDHNLLGEEM
+669 NGTYLDHNLLSEEM

-688 EERVKIGRQPLK
+688 EERVRIGRQPLK
-700 WSNALYNFSKIRS
+700 WSNALYNFAKVRS
-713 AELAGN
+713 AELASN
-719 GHIRFFNEKNEAMPH
+719 GHIRFFNDKNEAMPH
-734 TRDATGKKWYTVFA
+734 TRDATGKKWYTIFA

-755 TAGENTAGHAIS
+755 TAGENTAGYAMS

>member
-11 MTSGVVVVT
+11 MTSGAVVVT
-20 GGYALMRHSE
+20 GSYALVRYSE
-30 SNQFRRSEKISSNE
+30 ANQFRRSEKISSNE
-44 AKSDQN
+44 VKSDRN
-50 ERTQSVNET
+50 ERSQSANKT

-67 KTNEKAN
+67 KTNEKTN
-74 MKINSREL
+74 KKIGSREL

-93 QLNSIESSNDL
+93 QLNSIESLNDL
-104 NATESVEDP
+104 NATESVEDL
-113 TTLSSLK
+113 TSFSSLK
-120 SSDKSL
+120 NDKSL

-133 AQSMKLE
+133 AQSAKLE
-140 KTLEKKRS
+140 KTVEKKKS
-148 ERSIEPNLV
+148 EKSIEPKLV
-157 QSAVSAKGESLVQPE
+157 QSAVSAKGESLVQPELPEATVTEKGESLVQPELSEATVSAKSESLVQPELREYAQPISAKDESLVQPE

-191 EAIVTEKGKSLVQPE
+191 EATVSAKDESLVQPE
-206 LPEYTQPIS
+206 LPEAIVT
-215 DKGESVV
+215 E
-222 RPELLEYTQ
+222 
-231 PISVK
+231 K
-236 GESLIRPELSEAI
+236 GESLVQPELPEAV

-271 ESLVQPELPEAIVAE
+271 ESLVQPELR
-286 KGESLVQPEL
+286 
-296 LEAIVSAKSESLVQ
+296 
-310 PDLPEYTQSIS
+310 EYTQPIS
-321 IKGESLVQPELPE
+321 AKGKSLVQPELPE
-334 AAVSAKGESLVQ
+334 AA
-346 PELPEATVSAKG
+346 
-358 ESLVQPK
+358 
-365 LPEYTQ
+365 
-371 PISTKGESLVQPE
+371 
-384 LPEATVTEK
+384 
-393 GESLVQ
+393 
-399 PELPIATVTAKGES
+399 
-413 LVQPELQEAIV
+413 
-424 TEKGESLVQPELLE
+424 
-438 AIVTEKGES
+438 VTEKGES

-467 SELPEAIVIE
+467 PELPEAIVTE
-477 KGESLVQPNLPEY
+477 KGESLVQPELSEAIVTAKGESLVQPELPEY
-490 AQPISIKG
+490 TQPISTKGESLVQPENEELIVYEKGESLVQPELPEATVSAKGESLVQSELPEYTQSISTKG

-523 PPYVR
+523 PSHVR

-557 TSLDDKVYLTK
+557 TSLDGKVYLTK

-579 RVVRYGTMK
+579 RVERYGTMK

-609 FAEMNTDVK
+609 FAEMNADVK

-662 KVIDGLN
+662 KAIDGLN
-669 AGTYLDHNLLGEEM
+669 SGTYLDHNLLSEEM

-688 EERVKIGRQPLK
+688 EERVRIGRQPLK
-700 WSNALYNFSKIRS
+700 WSNALYNFAKVRS
-713 AELAGN
+713 AELASN
-719 GHIRFFNEKNEAMPH
+719 GHIRFFNDKNEAMPH
-734 TRDATGKKWYTVFA
+734 TRDATGKKWYTVFS

-755 TAGENTAGHAIS
+755 TAGENTAGYAMS

>member
-11 MTSGVVVVT
+11 MTSGAVVVT

-30 SNQFRRSEKISSNE
+30 SNQFRRSEKISFNE
-44 AKSDQN
+44 VRSDQD
-50 ERTQSVNET
+50 ERSQSANET

-67 KTNEKAN
+67 ETNEKTN
-74 MKINSREL
+74 KKTKSHEL

-104 NATESVEDP
+104 NATESVEDL
-113 TTLSSLK
+113 TTFSSLK
-120 SSDKSL
+120 SRKSL
-126 KTSDDSL
+126 KTLDDSL
-133 AQSMKLE
+133 AQSKKSE
-140 KTLEKKRS
+140 KTLEKKKS
-148 ERSIEPNLV
+148 EKSIEPNLV
-157 QSAVSAKGESLVQPE
+157 QSAVTEKGESLVQPELPEAIVTEKGESLIQPE

-215 DKGESVV
+215 DKGES
-222 RPELLEYTQ
+222 
-231 PISVK
+231 
-236 GESLIRPELSEAI
+236 LIRPELPEAI

-259 PELPEAIVTAKG
+259 PELPEAIVTEKG
-271 ESLVQPELPEAIVAE
+271 ESLVQPELPEAIVTEKGESLVQPELPEAIVTE
-286 KGESLVQPEL
+286 KGESLVQPELPEYNQLISEKGESLVQPELPEYTQPISAKGESLVQPEL
-296 LEAIVSAKSESLVQ
+296 LEAMVTE
-310 PDLPEYTQSIS
+310 
-321 IKGESLVQPELPE
+321 KGESLVQPELPE
-334 AAVSAKGESLVQ
+334 AIVTEKGESLVQPELPEVTVSAKGESLVQ
-346 PELPEATVSAKG
+346 PE
-358 ESLVQPK
+358 

-371 PISTKGESLVQPE
+371 PISTKGESLVQSENEE
-384 LPEATVTEK
+384 LIVYEK

-399 PELPIATVTAKGES
+399 PELP
-413 LVQPELQEAIV
+413 EAIV
-424 TEKGESLVQPELLE
+424 TEKGESLVQPEL
-438 AIVTEKGES
+438 
-447 LVQPENEELIV
+447 
-458 YEKGESLVQ
+458 
-467 SELPEAIVIE
+467 
-477 KGESLVQPNLPEY
+477 PEY
-490 AQPISIKG
+490 TQPISIKG

-503 PELPEFT
+503 SELPEFT

-557 TSLDDKVYLTK
+557 TSLDGKVYLTK

-588 AGEQPGKVGVN
+588 TGDQPGKVGVN

-609 FAEMNTDVK
+609 FAEMNTDVR

-662 KVIDGLN
+662 KTIEGLN
-669 AGTYLDHNLLGEEM
+669 SGTYLDHNLLSEEM

-688 EERVKIGRQPLK
+688 EERVRIGRRPLK
-700 WSNALYNFSKIRS
+700 WSNALYNFAKVRS
-713 AELAGN
+713 TELANN
-719 GHIRFFNEKNEAMPH
+719 GHIRFFNEKNESMPH
-734 TRDATGKKWYTVFA
+734 TRDATGKKWYTILA

-755 TAGENTAGHAIS
+755 TAGENTAGYAMS

-791 GHYENMISEDYK
+791 GHYENMISEEYK

-815 RFDKDKIDYFFK
+815 RSDKDKIDYFFK

>member
-20 GGYALMRHSE
+20 GGYALMRHGE
-30 SNQFRRSEKISSNE
+30 SNQFRRSKKIPSNE

-50 ERTQSVNET
+50 ERSQSVNET

-67 KTNEKAN
+67 KTNEKTN
-74 MKINSREL
+74 TKINSREL

-113 TTLSSLK
+113 TMFSSLK
-120 SSDKSL
+120 SRKSL

-133 AQSMKLE
+133 AQSAKLE
-140 KTLEKKRS
+140 KTLEKKKS
-148 ERSIEPNLV
+148 ERSIESNLV
-157 QSAVSAKGESLVQPE
+157 QSEVSAKGESLVQPE
-172 LPEATVS
+172 LLEAIVTEKGKSLVQPELLEATVS

-191 EAIVTEKGKSLVQPE
+191 EATVTEKGKRLVQPE

-236 GESLIRPELSEAI
+236 GESLVQPELPEAI

-259 PELPEAIVTAKG
+259 PELPEAIVTEKGESLVQPELPEATVSAKG
-271 ESLVQPELPEAIVAE
+271 ESLVQPELPEAIVTE
-286 KGESLVQPEL
+286 KGESLVQLEL
-296 LEAIVSAKSESLVQ
+296 
-310 PDLPEYTQSIS
+310 PRYTQPIS
-321 IKGESLVQPELPE
+321 AKGESLVQPELPE

-346 PELPEATVSAKG
+346 PELPEA
-358 ESLVQPK
+358 
-365 LPEYTQ
+365 
-371 PISTKGESLVQPE
+371 I
-384 LPEATVTEK
+384 VTEK

-399 PELPIATVTAKGES
+399 PELPEYTQPISAKGES
-413 LVQPELQEAIV
+413 LVQPELPEYTRPIS
-424 TEKGESLVQPELLE
+424 TKGESLVQ
-438 AIVTEKGES
+438 S
-447 LVQPENEELIV
+447 ENEELIV

-467 SELPEAIVIE
+467 PELPEAIVTE
-477 KGESLVQPNLPEY
+477 KGESLVQPEIPKY
-490 AQPISIKG
+490 TQPISIKG
-498 ESLVQ
+498 ESLVRS
-503 PELPEFT
+503 ELPEFT

-515 KTKTETIR
+515 KAKTETIR

-528 MPDMKLLEGDTRESF
+528 MPDMKLPEGETRESF

-557 TSLDDKVYLTK
+557 TSLDGKVYLTK

-609 FAEMNTDVK
+609 FAEMNTDVR

-662 KVIDGLN
+662 KTIDGLN
-669 AGTYLDHNLLGEEM
+669 SGTYLDHNLLSEEM

-688 EERVKIGRQPLK
+688 EERVRIGRQPLK
-700 WSNALYNFSKIRS
+700 WSNALYSFAKVRS
-713 AELAGN
+713 TELANN
-719 GHIRFFNEKNEAMPH
+719 GHIRFFNDKNESMPH
-734 TRDATGKKWYTVFA
+734 TRDATGKKWYTILA

-755 TAGENTAGHAIS
+755 TAGENTAGYAMS

-791 GHYENMISEDYK
+791 GHYENMISEEYK

-815 RFDKDKIDYFFK
+815 RSDKDKIDYFFK

>member
-20 GGYALMRHSE
+20 GGYALMRHGE
-30 SNQFRRSEKISSNE
+30 SNQFRRSKKIPSNE

-50 ERTQSVNET
+50 ERSQSVNET

-67 KTNEKAN
+67 KTNEKTN
-74 MKINSREL
+74 TKINSREL

-113 TTLSSLK
+113 TMFSSLK
-120 SSDKSL
+120 SRKSL

-133 AQSMKLE
+133 AQSAKLE
-140 KTLEKKRS
+140 KTLEKKKS
-148 ERSIEPNLV
+148 ERSIESNLV
-157 QSAVSAKGESLVQPE
+157 QSEVSAKGESLVQPE
-172 LPEATVS
+172 LLEAIVTEKGKSLVQPELLEATVS

-191 EAIVTEKGKSLVQPE
+191 EATVTEKGKRLVQPE

-236 GESLIRPELSEAI
+236 GESLVQPELPEAI

-259 PELPEAIVTAKG
+259 PELPE
-271 ESLVQPELPEAIVAE
+271 
-286 KGESLVQPEL
+286 
-296 LEAIVSAKSESLVQ
+296 
-310 PDLPEYTQSIS
+310 YTQPI
-321 IKGESLVQPELPE
+321 
-334 AAVSAKGESLVQ
+334 SAKGESLVQ
-346 PELPEATVSAKG
+346 PELPE
-358 ESLVQPK
+358 
-365 LPEYTQ
+365 YTR
-371 PISTKGESLVQPE
+371 PISTKGESLVQ
-384 LPEATVTEK
+384 
-393 GESLVQ
+393 S
-399 PELPIATVTAKGES
+399 
-413 LVQPELQEAIV
+413 
-424 TEKGESLVQPELLE
+424 
-438 AIVTEKGES
+438 
-447 LVQPENEELIV
+447 ENEELIV

-467 SELPEAIVIE
+467 PELPEAIVTE
-477 KGESLVQPNLPEY
+477 KGESLVQPEIPKY
-490 AQPISIKG
+490 TQPISIKG
-498 ESLVQ
+498 ESLVRS
-503 PELPEFT
+503 ELPEFT

-515 KTKTETIR
+515 KAKTETIR

-528 MPDMKLLEGDTRESF
+528 MPDMKLPEGETRESF

-557 TSLDDKVYLTK
+557 TSLDGKVYLTK

-609 FAEMNTDVK
+609 FAEMNTDVR

-662 KVIDGLN
+662 KTIDGLN
-669 AGTYLDHNLLGEEM
+669 SGTYLDHNLLSEEM

-688 EERVKIGRQPLK
+688 EERVRIGRQPLK
-700 WSNALYNFSKIRS
+700 WSNALYSFAKVRS
-713 AELAGN
+713 TELANN
-719 GHIRFFNEKNEAMPH
+719 GHIRFFNDKNESMPH
-734 TRDATGKKWYTVFA
+734 TRDATGKKWYTILA

-755 TAGENTAGHAIS
+755 TAGENTAGYAMS

-791 GHYENMISEDYK
+791 GHYENMISEEYK

-815 RFDKDKIDYFFK
+815 RSDKDKIDYFFK

>member
-11 MTSGVVVVT
+11 MTSSVVVVT

-44 AKSDQN
+44 VRSDQD
-50 ERTQSVNET
+50 ERSQSANET

-67 KTNEKAN
+67 ETNEKTN
-74 MKINSREL
+74 KKTKSHEL

-104 NATESVEDP
+104 NATELVEDP

-120 SSDKSL
+120 NDKSL

-133 AQSMKLE
+133 SQSAKLE
-140 KTLEKKRS
+140 KTLEKKKS

-157 QSAVSAKGESLVQPE
+157 QSVVSAKGESLVQPE
-172 LPEATVS
+172 LPEATVTEKGKS
-179 AKGESLVQPELP
+179 LVQPELPEATFTEKGESLVQPELP

-215 DKGESVV
+215 DKGES
-222 RPELLEYTQ
+222 
-231 PISVK
+231 
-236 GESLIRPELSEAI
+236 LIRPELPEAI

-259 PELPEAIVTAKG
+259 PELPEAIVTEKG
-271 ESLVQPELPEAIVAE
+271 ESLVQPELPEAIVTEKGESLVQPELPEAIVTE
-286 KGESLVQPEL
+286 KGESLVQPELPEYNQLISEKGESLVQPELPEYTQPISAKGESLVQPEL
-296 LEAIVSAKSESLVQ
+296 LEAMVTE
-310 PDLPEYTQSIS
+310 
-321 IKGESLVQPELPE
+321 KGESLVQPELPE
-334 AAVSAKGESLVQ
+334 AIVTEKGESLVQPELPEVTVSAKGESLVQ
-346 PELPEATVSAKG
+346 PE
-358 ESLVQPK
+358 

-371 PISTKGESLVQPE
+371 PISTKGESLVQSENEE
-384 LPEATVTEK
+384 LIVYEK

-399 PELPIATVTAKGES
+399 PELP
-413 LVQPELQEAIV
+413 EAIV
-424 TEKGESLVQPELLE
+424 TEKGESLVQPEL
-438 AIVTEKGES
+438 
-447 LVQPENEELIV
+447 
-458 YEKGESLVQ
+458 
-467 SELPEAIVIE
+467 
-477 KGESLVQPNLPEY
+477 PEY
-490 AQPISIKG
+490 TQPISIKG

-515 KTKTETIR
+515 KAKTETIR

-528 MPDMKLLEGDTRESF
+528 MPDMKLLEGETRESF

-557 TSLDDKVYLTK
+557 TSLDGKVYLTK

-579 RVVRYGTMK
+579 RVERYGTMK
-588 AGEQPGKVGVN
+588 AGEEPGKVGVN

-609 FAEMNTDVK
+609 FAEMRTDVR

-662 KVIDGLN
+662 KTIDGLN
-669 AGTYLDHNLLGEEM
+669 SGTYLDHNLLSEEM

-688 EERVKIGRQPLK
+688 EERVRIGRRPLK
-700 WSNALYNFSKIRS
+700 WSNALYNFAKVRS
-713 AELAGN
+713 TELANN
-719 GHIRFFNEKNEAMPH
+719 GHIRFFNEKNESMPH
-734 TRDATGKKWYTVFA
+734 TRDATGKKWYTILA

-755 TAGENTAGHAIS
+755 TAGENTAGYAMS

-791 GHYENMISEDYK
+791 GHYENMISEEYK

-815 RFDKDKIDYFFK
+815 RSDKDKIDYFFK

>member
-44 AKSDQN
+44 VRSDQD
-50 ERTQSVNET
+50 ERSQSANET

-67 KTNEKAN
+67 ETNEK
-74 MKINSREL
+74 INKKTKSHEL

-104 NATESVEDP
+104 NVAESVEDQK
-113 TTLSSLK
+113 TFLSLK
-120 SSDKSL
+120 NGKSL

-133 AQSMKLE
+133 AQSAKFE
-140 KTLEKKRS
+140 KTVEKKKS
-148 ERSIEPNLV
+148 ERSIEPKLN
-157 QSAVSAKGESLVQPE
+157 QSVVSARGKSLVQPE
-172 LPEATVS
+172 LPEATVTE
-179 AKGESLVQPELP
+179 KGESLVQPELP
-191 EAIVTEKGKSLVQPE
+191 
-206 LPEYTQPIS
+206 
-215 DKGESVV
+215 
-222 RPELLEYTQ
+222 
-231 PISVK
+231 
-236 GESLIRPELSEAI
+236 EAI

-259 PELPEAIVTAKG
+259 PELPEAIVTEKG
-271 ESLVQPELPEAIVAE
+271 ESLVQPELPEAIVTE
-286 KGESLVQPEL
+286 
-296 LEAIVSAKSESLVQ
+296 
-310 PDLPEYTQSIS
+310 
-321 IKGESLVQPELPE
+321 
-334 AAVSAKGESLVQ
+334 
-346 PELPEATVSAKG
+346 
-358 ESLVQPK
+358 
-365 LPEYTQ
+365 
-371 PISTKGESLVQPE
+371 KGESLVQPE

-399 PELPIATVTAKGES
+399 PELP
-413 LVQPELQEAIV
+413 EAIV
-424 TEKGESLVQPELLE
+424 TEKGESLVQPELPE
-438 AIVTEKGES
+438 ATVSVKGESLVQPEFPEATVSSKGESLVQPELPEATVTEKGES
-447 LVQPENEELIV
+447 LVQPE
-458 YEKGESLVQ
+458 
-467 SELPEAIVIE
+467 
-477 KGESLVQPNLPEY
+477 LPEY
-490 AQPISIKG
+490 TQPISIKG

-503 PELPEFT
+503 SELPEFT

-557 TSLDDKVYLTK
+557 TSLDGKVYLTK

-609 FAEMNTDVK
+609 FAEMNTDVR

-662 KVIDGLN
+662 KTIDGLN
-669 AGTYLDHNLLGEEM
+669 SGTYLDHNLLSEEM

-688 EERVKIGRQPLK
+688 EERVRIGRQPLK
-700 WSNALYNFSKIRS
+700 WSNALYNFAKVRS
-713 AELAGN
+713 TELANN
-719 GHIRFFNEKNEAMPH
+719 GHIRFFNEKNESMPH
-734 TRDATGKKWYTVFA
+734 TRDATGKKWYTILA

-755 TAGENTAGHAIS
+755 TAGENTAGYAMS

-779 AEELFEQWKNSR
+779 AEALFEQWKNSR
-791 GHYENMISEDYK
+791 GHYENMISDEYK

-815 RFDKDKIDYFFK
+815 RSDKDKIDYFFK

>member
-11 MTSGVVVVT
+11 MTSSVVVVT
-20 GGYALMRHSE
+20 SGYALMKYNK

-50 ERTQSVNET
+50 ERSQSVNET

-67 KTNEKAN
+67 KTNEKTNA
-74 MKINSREL
+74 KINSREL

-104 NATESVEDP
+104 NATESVEDL
-113 TTLSSLK
+113 TTFSSLK
-120 SSDKSL
+120 SRKSL
-126 KTSDDSL
+126 KTLDDSL
-133 AQSMKLE
+133 AQSTKFE
-140 KTLEKKRS
+140 KTLEKKKI
-148 ERSIEPNLV
+148 ERLIELNLV
-157 QSAVSAKGESLVQPE
+157 QSAVSAKGESLVQPELPEAIVTEKGESLVQPE

-179 AKGESLVQPELP
+179 AKGESLVQPEPP

-215 DKGESVV
+215 
-222 RPELLEYTQ
+222 
-231 PISVK
+231 VK
-236 GESLIRPELSEAI
+236 GESLVQSELTEYIQPISTKGESLVQSENEELI
-249 VTEKGESLVQ
+249 VYEKGESLVQ
-259 PELPEAIVTAKG
+259 PELPEAIVT
-271 ESLVQPELPEAIVAE
+271 E
-286 KGESLVQPEL
+286 KGESLVQPE
-296 LEAIVSAKSESLVQ
+296 I
-310 PDLPEYTQSIS
+310 
-321 IKGESLVQPELPE
+321 
-334 AAVSAKGESLVQ
+334 
-346 PELPEATVSAKG
+346 
-358 ESLVQPK
+358 PK
-365 LPEYTQ
+365 YTQ
-371 PISTKGESLVQPE
+371 PIS
-384 LPEATVTEK
+384 
-393 GESLVQ
+393 
-399 PELPIATVTAKGES
+399 I
-413 LVQPELQEAIV
+413 
-424 TEKGESLVQPELLE
+424 
-438 AIVTEKGES
+438 
-447 LVQPENEELIV
+447 
-458 YEKGESLVQ
+458 KGESLVQ
-467 SELPEAIVIE
+467 SELPE
-477 KGESLVQPNLPEY
+477 
-490 AQPISIKG
+490 
-498 ESLVQ
+498 
-503 PELPEFT
+503 FT

-515 KTKTETIR
+515 KAKTETIR

-557 TSLDDKVYLTK
+557 TSLDGKVYLTK

-609 FAEMNTDVK
+609 FAEMNTDVR

-652 YTVRIAPVAD
+652 YTVRIAPVSD
-662 KVIDGLN
+662 KTIDGLN
-669 AGTYLDHNLLGEEM
+669 SGTYLDHNLLSEEM

-688 EERVKIGRQPLK
+688 EERVRIGRRPLK
-700 WSNALYNFSKIRS
+700 WSNALYNFAKVRS
-713 AELAGN
+713 TELANN
-719 GHIRFFNEKNEAMPH
+719 GHIRFFNEKNESMPH
-734 TRDATGKKWYTVFA
+734 TRDATGKKWYTILA

-755 TAGENTAGHAIS
+755 TAGENTAGHAMS

-791 GHYENMISEDYK
+791 GHYENMISEEYK

-815 RFDKDKIDYFFK
+815 RSDKDKIDYFFK

>member
-44 AKSDQN
+44 VRSDQD
-50 ERTQSVNET
+50 ERSQSANET

-67 KTNEKAN
+67 ETNEKTN
-74 MKINSREL
+74 KKTKSHEL

-93 QLNSIESSNDL
+93 QLNSIESLNDL
-104 NATESVEDP
+104 NATESVEDL
-113 TTLSSLK
+113 TSFSSLK
-120 SSDKSL
+120 NGKSL

-133 AQSMKLE
+133 AQSAKLE
-140 KTLEKKRS
+140 KTLEKKKS
-148 ERSIEPNLV
+148 ERSIESNLV
-157 QSAVSAKGESLVQPE
+157 QSEVSAKGKSLVQPE
-172 LPEATVS
+172 LLEAIVTE
-179 AKGESLVQPELP
+179 KGKSLVQPELP

-206 LPEYTQPIS
+206 LLEAVVTE
-215 DKGESVV
+215 KGESLVQ
-222 RPELLEYTQ
+222 PELLEAVVTE
-231 PISVK
+231 K
-236 GESLIRPELSEAI
+236 GESLVQLELPEAI

-259 PELPEAIVTAKG
+259 PKLPEYTQSISAKCGSLVQPELPEYTQSISAKGGSLVQPELSEYTQSISTKGESLVQPELPEYTQPISAKG
-271 ESLVQPELPEAIVAE
+271 ESLVQPELPEAI
-286 KGESLVQPEL
+286 
-296 LEAIVSAKSESLVQ
+296 
-310 PDLPEYTQSIS
+310 
-321 IKGESLVQPELPE
+321 
-334 AAVSAKGESLVQ
+334 
-346 PELPEATVSAKG
+346 
-358 ESLVQPK
+358 
-365 LPEYTQ
+365 
-371 PISTKGESLVQPE
+371 
-384 LPEATVTEK
+384 VTEK

-413 LVQPELQEAIV
+413 LVQPELPDAIVSETGESLVQPELPEYTQPISAKGESLVQPELSEYSKPITAKGESLVQPELHEAIVTETGESLVQPENEELVLFEKGESLVQPELPEAIV
-424 TEKGESLVQPELLE
+424 TEKGESLVQPELPKY
-438 AIVTEKGES
+438 T
-447 LVQPENEELIV
+447 QPISI
-458 YEKGESLVQ
+458 KGESLVQ
-467 SELPEAIVIE
+467 SELPE
-477 KGESLVQPNLPEY
+477 
-490 AQPISIKG
+490 
-498 ESLVQ
+498 
-503 PELPEFT
+503 FT

-515 KTKTETIR
+515 KAKTETIR

-528 MPDMKLLEGDTRESF
+528 MPDMKLLEGETRESF

-557 TSLDDKVYLTK
+557 TSLDGKVYLTK

-609 FAEMNTDVK
+609 FAEMNTDVR

-662 KVIDGLN
+662 KTIDGLN
-669 AGTYLDHNLLGEEM
+669 SGTYLDHNLLSEEM

-688 EERVKIGRQPLK
+688 EERVRIGRRPLK
-700 WSNALYNFSKIRS
+700 WSNALYNFAKVRS
-713 AELAGN
+713 TELANN
-719 GHIRFFNEKNEAMPH
+719 GHIRFFNEKNESMPH
-734 TRDATGKKWYTVFA
+734 TRDATGKKWYTILA

-755 TAGENTAGHAIS
+755 TAGENTAGYAMS

-791 GHYENMISEDYK
+791 GHYENMISEEYK

-815 RFDKDKIDYFFK
+815 RSDKDKIDYFFK

>member
-11 MTSGVVVVT
+11 MTSSVVVVT

-30 SNQFRRSEKISSNE
+30 SNQFRRSEKISFNE
-44 AKSDQN
+44 VRSDQD
-50 ERTQSVNET
+50 ERSQSANET

-67 KTNEKAN
+67 ETNEKTN
-74 MKINSREL
+74 KKTKSHEL

-104 NATESVEDP
+104 NATESVEDL
-113 TTLSSLK
+113 TTFSSSK
-120 SSDKSL
+120 SRKSL

-133 AQSMKLE
+133 AQSAKLE
-140 KTLEKKRS
+140 KTLEKKKS
-148 ERSIEPNLV
+148 ERSIESNLV
-157 QSAVSAKGESLVQPE
+157 QSAVTE
-172 LPEATVS
+172 
-179 AKGESLVQPELP
+179 KGESLVQPELP
-191 EAIVTEKGKSLVQPE
+191 EAIVTEKGESLVQPELPEVTVSAKGESLVQPE

-215 DKGESVV
+215 
-222 RPELLEYTQ
+222 T
-231 PISVK
+231 K
-236 GESLIRPELSEAI
+236 GESLVQSENEELIVYEKGESLVQPELPEAI

-259 PELPEAIVTAKG
+259 PELPE
-271 ESLVQPELPEAIVAE
+271 
-286 KGESLVQPEL
+286 
-296 LEAIVSAKSESLVQ
+296 
-310 PDLPEYTQSIS
+310 YT
-321 IKGESLVQPELPE
+321 
-334 AAVSAKGESLVQ
+334 
-346 PELPEATVSAKG
+346 
-358 ESLVQPK
+358 
-365 LPEYTQ
+365 
-371 PISTKGESLVQPE
+371 
-384 LPEATVTEK
+384 
-393 GESLVQ
+393 
-399 PELPIATVTAKGES
+399 
-413 LVQPELQEAIV
+413 
-424 TEKGESLVQPELLE
+424 
-438 AIVTEKGES
+438 
-447 LVQPENEELIV
+447 
-458 YEKGESLVQ
+458 
-467 SELPEAIVIE
+467 
-477 KGESLVQPNLPEY
+477 
-490 AQPISIKG
+490 QPISIKG

-503 PELPEFT
+503 SELPEFT

-557 TSLDDKVYLTK
+557 TSLDGKVYLTK

-588 AGEQPGKVGVN
+588 TGDQPGKVGVN

-609 FAEMNTDVK
+609 FAEMNTDVR

-662 KVIDGLN
+662 KTIDGLN
-669 AGTYLDHNLLGEEM
+669 SGTYLDHNLLSEEM

-688 EERVKIGRQPLK
+688 EERVRIGRRPLK
-700 WSNALYNFSKIRS
+700 WSNALYNFAKVRS
-713 AELAGN
+713 TELANN
-719 GHIRFFNEKNEAMPH
+719 GHIRFFNEKNESMPH
-734 TRDATGKKWYTVFA
+734 TRDATGKKWYTILA

-755 TAGENTAGHAIS
+755 TAGENTAGYAMS

-791 GHYENMISEDYK
+791 GHYENMISEEYK

-815 RFDKDKIDYFFK
+815 RSDKDKIDYFFK

>member
-11 MTSGVVVVT
+11 MTSGAVVVT

-30 SNQFRRSEKISSNE
+30 SNQFRRSEKISFNE
-44 AKSDQN
+44 VRSDQD
-50 ERTQSVNET
+50 ERSQSANET

-67 KTNEKAN
+67 ETNEKTN
-74 MKINSREL
+74 KKTKSHEL
-82 KDASSTSINLS
+82 KDASSASINLS

-104 NATESVEDP
+104 NATESVEDL
-113 TTLSSLK
+113 TTFSSLK
-120 SSDKSL
+120 SRKSL
-126 KTSDDSL
+126 KTLDDSL
-133 AQSMKLE
+133 AQSKKSE
-140 KTLEKKRS
+140 KTLEKKKS
-148 ERSIEPNLV
+148 EKSIEPNLV
-157 QSAVSAKGESLVQPE
+157 QSAVTEKGESLVQPE
-172 LPEATVS
+172 LPEAIVTE
-179 AKGESLVQPELP
+179 KGESLIQPELP

-215 DKGESVV
+215 DKGES
-222 RPELLEYTQ
+222 
-231 PISVK
+231 
-236 GESLIRPELSEAI
+236 LIRPELPEAI

-259 PELPEAIVTAKG
+259 PELPEAIVTEKG
-271 ESLVQPELPEAIVAE
+271 ESLVQPELPEAIVTEKGESLVQPELPEYNQLISEKGESLVQPELPEYTQPISA

-296 LEAIVSAKSESLVQ
+296 LEAMVTE
-310 PDLPEYTQSIS
+310 
-321 IKGESLVQPELPE
+321 KGESLVQPELPE
-334 AAVSAKGESLVQ
+334 VTVSAKGESLVQ
-346 PELPEATVSAKG
+346 PE
-358 ESLVQPK
+358 

-371 PISTKGESLVQPE
+371 PISTKGESLVQSENEE
-384 LPEATVTEK
+384 LIVYEK

-399 PELPIATVTAKGES
+399 PELP
-413 LVQPELQEAIV
+413 EAIV
-424 TEKGESLVQPELLE
+424 TEKGESLVQPEL
-438 AIVTEKGES
+438 
-447 LVQPENEELIV
+447 
-458 YEKGESLVQ
+458 
-467 SELPEAIVIE
+467 
-477 KGESLVQPNLPEY
+477 PEY
-490 AQPISIKG
+490 TQPISIKG

-503 PELPEFT
+503 SELPEFT

-557 TSLDDKVYLTK
+557 TSLDGKVYLTK

-588 AGEQPGKVGVN
+588 TGDQPGKVGVN

-609 FAEMNTDVK
+609 FAEMNTDVR

-662 KVIDGLN
+662 KTIDGLN
-669 AGTYLDHNLLGEEM
+669 SGTYLDHNLLSEEM

-688 EERVKIGRQPLK
+688 EERVRIGRRPLK
-700 WSNALYNFSKIRS
+700 WSNALYNFAKVRS
-713 AELAGN
+713 TELANN
-719 GHIRFFNEKNEAMPH
+719 GHIRFFNEKNESMPH
-734 TRDATGKKWYTVFA
+734 TRDATGKKWYTILA

-755 TAGENTAGHAIS
+755 TAGENTAGYAMS

-791 GHYENMISEDYK
+791 GHYENMISEEYK

-815 RFDKDKIDYFFK
+815 RSDKDKIDYFFK

>member
-44 AKSDQN
+44 VRSDQD
-50 ERTQSVNET
+50 ERSQSANET

-67 KTNEKAN
+67 KTNEKTN
-74 MKINSREL
+74 KKISSREL

-93 QLNSIESSNDL
+93 QLDLIESSNDL
-104 NATESVEDP
+104 NATELVEDP

-120 SSDKSL
+120 NDKSL

-133 AQSMKLE
+133 AQSAKLE
-140 KTLEKKRS
+140 KTLEKKKS
-148 ERSIEPNLV
+148 ERSIEPKLN
-157 QSAVSAKGESLVQPE
+157 QSVA
-172 LPEATVS
+172 S

-206 LPEYTQPIS
+206 LPE
-215 DKGESVV
+215 
-222 RPELLEYTQ
+222 
-231 PISVK
+231 
-236 GESLIRPELSEAI
+236 
-249 VTEKGESLVQ
+249 
-259 PELPEAIVTAKG
+259 
-271 ESLVQPELPEAIVAE
+271 
-286 KGESLVQPEL
+286 
-296 LEAIVSAKSESLVQ
+296 
-310 PDLPEYTQSIS
+310 
-321 IKGESLVQPELPE
+321 
-334 AAVSAKGESLVQ
+334 
-346 PELPEATVSAKG
+346 
-358 ESLVQPK
+358 
-365 LPEYTQ
+365 
-371 PISTKGESLVQPE
+371 
-384 LPEATVTEK
+384 
-393 GESLVQ
+393 
-399 PELPIATVTAKGES
+399 
-413 LVQPELQEAIV
+413 AIV

-438 AIVTEKGES
+438 AIATEKGASLTQPELPEYTQPISAKGESLVQPELPKAAVAEKGESLVQPELPEATVTAKGESLVQPELPEATVTAKGESLVQPDLPEYTQPISIKGEILVQPELPEAAVSAKGESLAQPELPEAIVTEKGES
-447 LVQPENEELIV
+447 LVQPELPEYTQPISAKGESLVQPELPEYTQPISTKGESLVQSENEELIV

-467 SELPEAIVIE
+467 PELPEAIVTE
-477 KGESLVQPNLPEY
+477 KGESLVQPEIPKY
-490 AQPISIKG
+490 TQPISIKG

-503 PELPEFT
+503 SELPEFT

-528 MPDMKLLEGDTRESF
+528 MPDMKLPEGETRESF

-557 TSLDDKVYLTK
+557 TSLDGKVYLTK

-588 AGEQPGKVGVN
+588 TGDQPGKVGVN

-609 FAEMNTDVK
+609 FAEMNADVR

-662 KVIDGLN
+662 KTIDGLN
-669 AGTYLDHNLLGEEM
+669 SGTYLDHNLLSEEM

-688 EERVKIGRQPLK
+688 EERVRIGRRPLK
-700 WSNALYNFSKIRS
+700 WSNALYNFAKVRS
-713 AELAGN
+713 TELANN
-719 GHIRFFNEKNEAMPH
+719 GHIRFFNEKNESMPH
-734 TRDATGKKWYTVFA
+734 TRDATGKKWYTILA

-755 TAGENTAGHAIS
+755 TAGENTAGYAMS

-791 GHYENMISEDYK
+791 GHYENMISEEYK

-815 RFDKDKIDYFFK
+815 RSDKDKIDYFFK

>member
-44 AKSDQN
+44 VRSDQD
-50 ERTQSVNET
+50 ERSQSANET

-67 KTNEKAN
+67 ETNEKTN
-74 MKINSREL
+74 KKTKSHEL

-104 NATESVEDP
+104 NATESVEDQTTLQSL
-113 TTLSSLK
+113 TTLSNLK
-120 SSDKSL
+120 NDKSL

-133 AQSMKLE
+133 SQSTKSE
-140 KTLEKKRS
+140 KTLEKKKS
-148 ERSIEPNLV
+148 ERLIEPNLV
-157 QSAVSAKGESLVQPE
+157 QSAVSAKGESLVQPELPEAIVTEKGESLVQHELPEATVTEKGESLVQPELPEAIVTEKGESLVQPE

-179 AKGESLVQPELP
+179 AKGESLVQPESP
-191 EAIVTEKGKSLVQPE
+191 EYTQHISAKGESLVQPE
-206 LPEYTQPIS
+206 LP
-215 DKGESVV
+215 K
-222 RPELLEYTQ
+222 
-231 PISVK
+231 
-236 GESLIRPELSEAI
+236 AI

-259 PELPEAIVTAKG
+259 PELPE
-271 ESLVQPELPEAIVAE
+271 
-286 KGESLVQPEL
+286 
-296 LEAIVSAKSESLVQ
+296 
-310 PDLPEYTQSIS
+310 YTQPI
-321 IKGESLVQPELPE
+321 
-334 AAVSAKGESLVQ
+334 SAKGESLVQ
-346 PELPEATVSAKG
+346 PE
-358 ESLVQPK
+358 

-371 PISTKGESLVQPE
+371 PISTKGESLVQ
-384 LPEATVTEK
+384 
-393 GESLVQ
+393 S
-399 PELPIATVTAKGES
+399 
-413 LVQPELQEAIV
+413 
-424 TEKGESLVQPELLE
+424 
-438 AIVTEKGES
+438 
-447 LVQPENEELIV
+447 ENEELIV

-467 SELPEAIVIE
+467 PGLPEAIVTE
-477 KGESLVQPNLPEY
+477 KGESLVQPEIPRY
-490 AQPISIKG
+490 TQPISIKG

-503 PELPEFT
+503 SELPEFT

-528 MPDMKLLEGDTRESF
+528 MPDMKLPEGETRESF

-557 TSLDDKVYLTK
+557 TSLDGKVYLTK

-588 AGEQPGKVGVN
+588 SGEQPGKVGVN

-609 FAEMNTDVK
+609 FAEMNTDVR
-618 LTAEEIRALSKE
+618 LSAEEIRALSKE

-662 KVIDGLN
+662 KTIDGLN
-669 AGTYLDHNLLGEEM
+669 SGTYLDHNLLSEEM

-688 EERVKIGRQPLK
+688 EERVRIGRRPLK
-700 WSNALYNFSKIRS
+700 WSNALYNFAKVRS
-713 AELAGN
+713 TELANN
-719 GHIRFFNEKNEAMPH
+719 GHIRFFNEKNESMPH
-734 TRDATGKKWYTVFA
+734 TRDATGKKWYTILA

-755 TAGENTAGHAIS
+755 TAGENTAGYAMS

-791 GHYENMISEDYK
+791 GHYENMISEEYK

-815 RFDKDKIDYFFK
+815 RSDKDKIDYFFK

>member
-30 SNQFRRSEKISSNE
+30 SNQFRRSEKIFSNE

-50 ERTQSVNET
+50 ERSQSANET
-59 SHLSINPQ
+59 PHLSINPQ
-67 KTNEKAN
+67 KTNEKT
-74 MKINSREL
+74 KSHGL

-104 NATESVEDP
+104 NSTEIVEDP

-120 SSDKSL
+120 NDKSL

-133 AQSMKLE
+133 AQSAKLE
-140 KTLEKKRS
+140 KTLEKKKS
-148 ERSIEPNLV
+148 ERSIESNLV
-157 QSAVSAKGESLVQPE
+157 QSE
-172 LPEATVS
+172 VS

-206 LPEYTQPIS
+206 LPE
-215 DKGESVV
+215 
-222 RPELLEYTQ
+222 
-231 PISVK
+231 
-236 GESLIRPELSEAI
+236 AI

-259 PELPEAIVTAKG
+259 PELPEAIV
-271 ESLVQPELPEAIVAE
+271 
-286 KGESLVQPEL
+286 
-296 LEAIVSAKSESLVQ
+296 
-310 PDLPEYTQSIS
+310 
-321 IKGESLVQPELPE
+321 
-334 AAVSAKGESLVQ
+334 SAKGESLVQ
-346 PELPEATVSAKG
+346 PELPEYAQPISAKG
-358 ESLVQPK
+358 ESLVQ
-365 LPEYTQ
+365 
-371 PISTKGESLVQPE
+371 S
-384 LPEATVTEK
+384 
-393 GESLVQ
+393 
-399 PELPIATVTAKGES
+399 
-413 LVQPELQEAIV
+413 
-424 TEKGESLVQPELLE
+424 
-438 AIVTEKGES
+438 
-447 LVQPENEELIV
+447 ENEELIV

-467 SELPEAIVIE
+467 PELPEAIVTE

-490 AQPISIKG
+490 TRPISIKG

-503 PELPEFT
+503 SELPEFT

-515 KTKTETIR
+515 KAKTETIR

-528 MPDMKLLEGDTRESF
+528 MPDMKLPEGETRESF

-557 TSLDDKVYLTK
+557 TSLDGKVYLTK

-609 FAEMNTDVK
+609 FAEMNADVR

-643 INEVGKPGF
+643 INEVSKPGF

-662 KVIDGLN
+662 KTIDGLN
-669 AGTYLDHNLLGEEM
+669 SGTYLDHNLLSEEM

-688 EERVKIGRQPLK
+688 EERVRIGRQTLK
-700 WSNALYNFSKIRS
+700 WSNALYNFAKVRS
-713 AELAGN
+713 TELANN
-719 GHIRFFNEKNEAMPH
+719 GHIRFFNEKNESMPH
-734 TRDATGKKWYTVFA
+734 TRDATGKKWYTILA

-755 TAGENTAGHAIS
+755 TAGENTAGYAMS

-791 GHYENMISEDYK
+791 GHYENMISEEYK

-815 RFDKDKIDYFFK
+815 RSDKDKIDYFFK